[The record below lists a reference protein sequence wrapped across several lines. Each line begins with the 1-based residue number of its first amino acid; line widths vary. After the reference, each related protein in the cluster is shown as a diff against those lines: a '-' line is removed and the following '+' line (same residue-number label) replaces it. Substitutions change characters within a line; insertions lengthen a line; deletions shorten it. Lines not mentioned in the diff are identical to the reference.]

1 MKKKIYPMLF
11 VAALSLSACTE
22 VLEPNVDYGGNTFI
36 NDYSALVDAVNNLN
50 KTLQERFDALNQLLK
65 SNMVDIKL
73 AIDSNTGAI
82 KVLSEKTEQ
91 GLKDVNTS
99 IFNGFTTL
107 SGKIDEQG
115 KSIVVAMNNNG
126 ELLRLQIDETGKLLS
141 TSLLNSTDAIVKAI
155 NDQTKSLEERFAI
168 LDASLKAGFTD
179 VKVSVDKNTGAIT
192 LLDKNTNASLEKI
205 NGSLTN
211 GFKLLKE
218 QISTTGN
225 DVIYALDNN
234 GNLLRVELGKQQEA
248 LSATIVGQT
257 TKLIAA
263 INDQTST
270 LDKRIEALSTVVE
283 TGLKNVVISVDKNT
297 GAITLLDKNTQAS
310 LNGIN
315 VSLGKIDGTLI
326 SGFQAI
332 KTEISDTG
340 GKIITALN
348 SNGNLLRLELDKQQK
363 LLSATIVTQTDKLAQ
378 AINDQTASLSSR
390 FEALTTAL
398 STGLADIKVEIDKNT
413 GAIKTLDIHTQASLG
428 TLNTTILNGFKKLNE
443 TVDNKGKKIVTAIG
457 TQTAA
462 IGTQTEAI
470 KKQGELLRM
479 TITTSGKLIAAE
491 IVGSINTLN
500 FILASQNVLLSS
512 KLDAIN
518 TTIFSG
524 LAKVTAQESN
534 INKTLD
540 LRLTAIDTQLKG
552 TNTELQNANAQLK
565 TLNTTLKTLNGNL
578 VSGFTTVENS
588 INKMSGELSVK
599 LADNKTAIV
608 NMEGS
613 MKDNL
618 KSLKDAVDKQGGD
631 IVTAIDKNGVVV
643 AAAIDN
649 NGKVISEAIT
659 TQGGE
664 IKGAINNN
672 TEQIGLKIVGV
683 VDAIT
688 KQTADLNQAIKDGTA
703 SVVASNGELKTA
715 IEKAIKSLENKQD
728 ANAKTQIDLL
738 KKMLADNGI
747 YKNPG
752 DNSSIYVDPRL
763 WAAIQY
769 TDLGGVIA
777 NMLTVA
783 EEPSLT
789 YSAAYAIRNNELE
802 NVATMVWAE
811 KIGKG
816 SATLAAGTLQPMDLA
831 NGKQVIRVTKVI
843 SSITYRFTSRSTSF
857 DRKIVKINYIDS
869 EGKLAITPNSMD
881 VTKTFKTYNNGIIT
895 SLVKCNIYLE
905 PNGTVTSIPEYTWP
919 E

>member
-65 SNMVDIKL
+65 GNMVDIKL

-205 NGSLTN
+205 NGSLTD

-270 LDKRIEALSTVVE
+270 LDKRIKALSTVVE
-283 TGLKNVVISVDKNT
+283 TGLKNVVVSVDKNT
-297 GAITLLDKNTQAS
+297 GAITLLDTNTQVS

-315 VSLGKIDGTLI
+315 MSLGKIDGTLI

-332 KTEISDTG
+332 KTEISTTG
-340 GKIITALN
+340 GNIITALDK
-348 SNGNLLRLELDKQQK
+348 NGNLLRLELDKQQK
-363 LLSATIVTQTDKLAQ
+363 LLSATIVTQTNKLAK

-390 FEALTTAL
+390 FKALTFAL
-398 STGLADIKVEIDKNT
+398 STGLAGIMVEINKNT
-413 GAIKTLDIHTQASLG
+413 GAIKTLDTHTQASLG
-428 TLNTTILNGFKKLNE
+428 TLNTTILNGFNKLNE
-443 TVDNKGKKIVTAIG
+443 TVDDKGNKIVTAIG
-457 TQTAA
+457 TQTDA

-470 KKQGELLRM
+470 KKQGKLLRM
-479 TITTSGKLIAAE
+479 TITKSGKLIAAE
-491 IVGSINTLN
+491 IVGSIDTLN
-500 FILASQNVLLSS
+500 ATLASQNTLLES
-512 KLDAIN
+512 KLNAIN
-518 TTIFSG
+518 TAISSG
-524 LAKVTAQESN
+524 LAKVTAEERR
-534 INKTLD
+534 IGRTL
-540 LRLTAIDTQLKG
+540 LFGLTAINIQLQG

-565 TLNTTLKTLNGNL
+565 TLNTTLKKLNKNL
-578 VSGFTTVENS
+578 VSGFKTVANS
-588 INKMSGELSVK
+588 INNMSGELSVK
-599 LADNKTAIV
+599 LADNTTAIV

-613 MKDNL
+613 MKNNL
-618 KSLKDAVDKQGGD
+618 KSLKDAVNKQGGD
-631 IVTAIDKNGVVV
+631 IVTAIGKNGEVVV
-643 AAAIDN
+643 AAIDK
-649 NGKVISEAIT
+649 NGNVISTAI
-659 TQGGE
+659 
-664 IKGAINNN
+664 A
-672 TEQIGLKIVGV
+672 GV

-688 KQTADLNQAIKDGTA
+688 KQTADLNKAITDGTA

-747 YKNPG
+747 YKIPD
-752 DNSSIYVDPRL
+752 DNSSIYVDPSL
-763 WAAIQY
+763 WNVIY
-769 TDLGGVIA
+769 YSDLRNVIA
-777 NMLTVA
+777 KMLTVA
-783 EEPSLT
+783 EEPSFNF
-789 YSAAYAIRNNELE
+789 SAAYAIRDNEW
-802 NVATMVWAE
+802 NYVATSVWGE
-811 KIGKG
+811 KIGNG
-816 SATLAAGTLQPMDLA
+816 PATLAAGTLQPMDLA
-831 NGKQVIRVTKVI
+831 NGKQVIRVAKVI
-843 SSITYRFTSRSTSF
+843 SSITCRFTSLS
-857 DRKIVKINYIDS
+857 DKKIVRINYIDS
-869 EGKLAITPNSMD
+869 EGKLGMD
-881 VTKTFKTYNNGIIT
+881 SYDMEVTKKFYTYDNGIIT
-895 SLVKCNIYLE
+895 PVVKCNIYLE
-905 PNGTVTSIPEYTWP
+905 PNATVTSMPEYTWP

>member
-65 SNMVDIKL
+65 GNMVDIKL

-205 NGSLTN
+205 NGSLTD

-270 LDKRIEALSTVVE
+270 LGKRIEALSTVVE
-283 TGLKNVVISVDKNT
+283 TGLKNVVVSVDKNT
-297 GAITLLDKNTQAS
+297 GAITLLDTNTQVS

-315 VSLGKIDGTLI
+315 MSLGKIDGTLI

-332 KTEISDTG
+332 KTEISTTG
-340 GKIITALN
+340 GNIITALDK
-348 SNGNLLRLELDKQQK
+348 NGNLLRLELDKQQK
-363 LLSATIVTQTDKLAQ
+363 LLSATIVTQTNKLAK

-390 FEALTTAL
+390 FKALTLAL
-398 STGLADIKVEIDKNT
+398 STGLVGIMLEIDKNT
-413 GAIKTLDIHTQASLG
+413 GAIKTLDTHTQASLG
-428 TLNTTILNGFKKLNE
+428 TLNTTILNGFNKLNE
-443 TVDNKGKKIVTAIG
+443 TVDDKGNKIVTAIG
-457 TQTAA
+457 TQTDA

-470 KKQGELLRM
+470 KKQGKLLRM
-479 TITTSGKLIAAE
+479 TITKSGKLIAAE
-491 IVGSINTLN
+491 IVGSIDTLN
-500 FILASQNVLLSS
+500 ATLESQNALLES

-518 TTIFSG
+518 TAISSG
-524 LAKVTAQESN
+524 LAKVTAQERR
-534 INKTLD
+534 INRTLD
-540 LRLTAIDTQLKG
+540 LRLTAIDTQLQG

-565 TLNTTLKTLNGNL
+565 KLNTTLKKLNKNL
-578 VSGFTTVENS
+578 VSGFKTVANS

-599 LADNKTAIV
+599 LADNTTAIV

-613 MKDNL
+613 MKNNL

-631 IVTAIDKNGVVV
+631 IVTAIDRNGKVVV
-643 AAAIDN
+643 AAIDK
-649 NGKVISEAIT
+649 NGNVISTAI
-659 TQGGE
+659 G
-664 IKGAINNN
+664 
-672 TEQIGLKIVGV
+672 GV

-688 KQTADLNQAIKDGTA
+688 KQTADLNKAITDGTA

-728 ANAKTQIDLL
+728 ANAKMQIELL

-747 YKNPG
+747 YKNPD

-763 WAAIQY
+763 WEAIKY
-769 TDLGGVIA
+769 TDLHNVIY

-789 YSAAYAIRNNELE
+789 YSAEYAIRDNELA
-802 NVATMVWAE
+802 NVSTEIWAE
-811 KIGKG
+811 KTGIGP
-816 SATLAAGTLQPMDLA
+816 ATLLAAGTLQPMDLA
-831 NGKQVIRVTKVI
+831 NGKQVIRVAKVI
-843 SSITYRFTSRSTSF
+843 PYITYRFTSF
-857 DRKIVKINYIDS
+857 DKKIVRINYIDS
-869 EGKLAITPNSMD
+869 EGKLAMTPYSKD
-881 VTKTFKTYNNGIIT
+881 VTNTFYTYDNGIIT

-905 PNGTVTSIPEYTWP
+905 PNATVTSIPEYTWP

>member
-270 LDKRIEALSTVVE
+270 LDKRIKALSTVVE
-283 TGLKNVVISVDKNT
+283 TGLKNVVVSVDKNT
-297 GAITLLDKNTQAS
+297 GAITLLDKNTQVS

-315 VSLGKIDGTLI
+315 MSLGKIDGTLI

-332 KTEISDTG
+332 KTEISTTG
-340 GKIITALN
+340 GNIVTALDK
-348 SNGNLLRLELDKQQK
+348 NGNLLRLELDKQQK
-363 LLSATIVTQTDKLAQ
+363 LLSATIVTQTNKLAK

-390 FEALTTAL
+390 FKALTIAL
-398 STGLADIKVEIDKNT
+398 STGLVGIMLEIDKNT
-413 GAIKTLDIHTQASLG
+413 GAIKTLDTNTQASLG
-428 TLNTTILNGFKKLNE
+428 TLNTTILNGFNKLNE
-443 TVDNKGKKIVTAIG
+443 TVDDKGNKIVTAIG
-457 TQTAA
+457 TQTDA

-470 KKQGELLRM
+470 KKQGKLLRM
-479 TITTSGKLIAAE
+479 TITKSGKLIAAE
-491 IVGSINTLN
+491 IVGSIDTLN
-500 FILASQNVLLSS
+500 ATLASQNTLLES
-512 KLDAIN
+512 KLNAIN
-518 TTIFSG
+518 TAISSG
-524 LAKVTAQESN
+524 LAKVTAEERR
-534 INKTLD
+534 IGRTL
-540 LRLTAIDTQLKG
+540 LFGLTAINIQLQG
-552 TNTELQNANAQLK
+552 TNTELQNTNAQLK
-565 TLNTTLKTLNGNL
+565 TLNTTLKKLNKNL
-578 VSGFTTVENS
+578 VSGFKTVANS
-588 INKMSGELSVK
+588 INNMSGELSVK
-599 LADNKTAIV
+599 LADNTTAIV

-613 MKDNL
+613 MKNNL

-631 IVTAIDKNGVVV
+631 IVTAIGKNGEVVV
-643 AAAIDN
+643 AAIDK
-649 NGKVISEAIT
+649 NGDVISTAI
-659 TQGGE
+659 G
-664 IKGAINNN
+664 
-672 TEQIGLKIVGV
+672 GV

-688 KQTADLNQAIKDGTA
+688 KQTADLNKAITDGTA
-703 SVVASNGELKTA
+703 SVVASNGKLKTA
-715 IEKAIKSLENKQD
+715 IEDAIKSLENKQD

-747 YKNPG
+747 YKIPG

-763 WAAIQY
+763 WEAIQY

-777 NMLTVA
+777 NMLAVA
-783 EEPSLT
+783 EEPSLY
-789 YSAAYAIRNNELE
+789 YSAAYAIRDNELE
-802 NVATMVWAE
+802 NVSTMITFE
-811 KIGKG
+811 KTGNDP
-816 SATLAAGTLQPMDLA
+816 ATLAAGTLQPMDLA

-843 SSITYRFTSRSTSF
+843 PYITYRFTSS
-857 DRKIVKINYIDS
+857 DKKIVRINYIDS
-869 EGKLAITPNSMD
+869 DGKLAMD
-881 VTKTFKTYNNGIIT
+881 SYDTEVTKTFVTYANGIIT
-895 SLVKCNIYLE
+895 PVVKCNIYLE
-905 PNGTVTSIPEYTWP
+905 PNATVTSIPDYTWP

>member
-205 NGSLTN
+205 NGSLTD

-270 LDKRIEALSTVVE
+270 LDKRIKALSTVVE
-283 TGLKNVVISVDKNT
+283 TGLKNVMVSVDKNT
-297 GAITLLDKNTQAS
+297 GAITLLDKNTQVS

-315 VSLGKIDGTLI
+315 MSLGKIDGTLI

-332 KTEISDTG
+332 KTEISTTG
-340 GKIITALN
+340 GNIITALDK
-348 SNGNLLRLELDKQQK
+348 NGNLLRLELDKQQK
-363 LLSATIVTQTDKLAQ
+363 LLSATIVTQTNKLAK

-390 FEALTTAL
+390 FKALTIAL
-398 STGLADIKVEIDKNT
+398 STGLVGIMLEIDKNT
-413 GAIKTLDIHTQASLG
+413 GAIKTLDTNTQASLG
-428 TLNTTILNGFKKLNE
+428 TLNTTILNGFNKLNE
-443 TVDNKGKKIVTAIG
+443 TVDNKGNKIVTAIG
-457 TQTAA
+457 TQTDA

-470 KKQGELLRM
+470 KKQGKLLRM
-479 TITTSGKLIAAE
+479 TITKSGKLIAAE
-491 IVGSINTLN
+491 IVGSIDTLN
-500 FILASQNVLLSS
+500 ATLESQNALLES

-518 TTIFSG
+518 TAISSG
-524 LAKVTAQESN
+524 LAKVTAQERR
-534 INKTLD
+534 INRTLD

-565 TLNTTLKTLNGNL
+565 TLNTTLKKLNKNL
-578 VSGFTTVENS
+578 VSGFKTVANS

-599 LADNKTAIV
+599 LADNTNAIV

-613 MKDNL
+613 MKNNL

-631 IVTAIDKNGVVV
+631 IVTAIDKNGKVVV
-643 AAAIDN
+643 AAIDK
-649 NGKVISEAIT
+649 NGNVISTAI
-659 TQGGE
+659 
-664 IKGAINNN
+664 A
-672 TEQIGLKIVGV
+672 GV

-688 KQTADLNQAIKDGTA
+688 KQTADLNKAIKDGTA

-728 ANAKTQIDLL
+728 ANAKEQIELL

-747 YKNPG
+747 YKNPD
-752 DNSSIYVDPRL
+752 DNSSIYVDPSL
-763 WAAIQY
+763 WNLIY
-769 TDLGGVIA
+769 YSDLHNVIDK
-777 NMLTVA
+777 MLTVA

-789 YSAAYAIRNNELE
+789 YSAEYAIRDNELA
-802 NVATMVWAE
+802 NVSTEIWAE
-811 KIGKG
+811 KIGIG
-816 SATLAAGTLQPMDLA
+816 PATLAAGTLQPMDLA

-843 SSITYRFTSRSTSF
+843 SNITYRFTSF
-857 DRKIVKINYIDS
+857 DKKIVRINYIDS
-869 EGKLAITPNSMD
+869 EGKLAMTPYSMD
-881 VTKTFKTYNNGIIT
+881 VTNTFYTYDNGIIT

-905 PNGTVTSIPEYTWP
+905 PNATVTSIPEYTWP

>member
-65 SNMVDIKL
+65 GNMVDIKL

-205 NGSLTN
+205 NGSLTD

-270 LDKRIEALSTVVE
+270 LDKRIKALSTVVE
-283 TGLKNVVISVDKNT
+283 TGLKNVVVSVDKNT
-297 GAITLLDKNTQAS
+297 GAITLLDTNTQVS

-315 VSLGKIDGTLI
+315 MSLGKIDGTLI

-332 KTEISDTG
+332 KTEISTTG
-340 GKIITALN
+340 GNIITALDK
-348 SNGNLLRLELDKQQK
+348 NGNLLRLELDKQQK
-363 LLSATIVTQTDKLAQ
+363 LLSATIVTQTNKLAK

-390 FEALTTAL
+390 FKALTFAL
-398 STGLADIKVEIDKNT
+398 STGLVGIMLEIDKNT
-413 GAIKTLDIHTQASLG
+413 GAIKTLDTHTQASLG
-428 TLNTTILNGFKKLNE
+428 TLNTTILNGFNKLNE
-443 TVDNKGKKIVTAIG
+443 TVDDKGNKIVTAIG
-457 TQTAA
+457 TQTDA

-470 KKQGELLRM
+470 KKQGKLLRM
-479 TITTSGKLIAAE
+479 TITKSGKLIATE
-491 IVGSINTLN
+491 IVGSIDTLN
-500 FILASQNVLLSS
+500 ATLASQNTLLES
-512 KLDAIN
+512 KLNAIN
-518 TTIFSG
+518 TAISSG
-524 LAKVTAQESN
+524 LAKVTAEERR
-534 INKTLD
+534 IGRTL
-540 LRLTAIDTQLKG
+540 LFGLTAINIQLQG
-552 TNTELQNANAQLK
+552 TNTELQNTNAQLK
-565 TLNTTLKTLNGNL
+565 TLNTTLKKLNKNL
-578 VSGFTTVENS
+578 VSGFKTVANS
-588 INKMSGELSVK
+588 INNMSGELSVK
-599 LADNKTAIV
+599 LADNTTAIV

-613 MKDNL
+613 MKNNL

-631 IVTAIDKNGVVV
+631 IVTAIGKNGEVVV
-643 AAAIDN
+643 AAIDK
-649 NGKVISEAIT
+649 NGNVISTAI
-659 TQGGE
+659 
-664 IKGAINNN
+664 A
-672 TEQIGLKIVGV
+672 GV
-683 VDAIT
+683 VNAIT
-688 KQTADLNQAIKDGTA
+688 KQTADLNKAITDGTA

-715 IEKAIKSLENKQD
+715 IVNAIKSLENKQD

-747 YKNPG
+747 YKIPG
-752 DNSSIYVDPRL
+752 DNSSIYVDPSL
-763 WAAIQY
+763 WNVIY
-769 TDLGGVIA
+769 HTDLRNVIA
-777 NMLTVA
+777 KMLTGA

-789 YSAAYAIRNNELE
+789 YSAAYAIRDNEWE
-802 NVATMVWAE
+802 NVSTMVWAE
-811 KIGKG
+811 KIGNG
-816 SATLAAGTLQPMDLA
+816 PATLAAGTLQPMDLA

-843 SSITYRFTSRSTSF
+843 PYITYRFTSS
-857 DRKIVKINYIDS
+857 DKKIKRINYIDS
-869 EGKLAITPNSMD
+869 NGKSVAISDSKD
-881 VTKTFKTYNNGIIT
+881 VRMTFYTYANGIIT

-905 PNGTVTSIPEYTWP
+905 PNATVTSMPEDTWP

>member
-65 SNMVDIKL
+65 GNMVDIKL

-205 NGSLTN
+205 NGSLTD

-270 LDKRIEALSTVVE
+270 LGKRIEALSTVVE
-283 TGLKNVVISVDKNT
+283 TGLKNVVVSVDKNT
-297 GAITLLDKNTQAS
+297 GAITLLDTNTQVS

-315 VSLGKIDGTLI
+315 MSLGKIDGTLI

-332 KTEISDTG
+332 KTEISTTG
-340 GKIITALN
+340 GNIITALDK
-348 SNGNLLRLELDKQQK
+348 NGNLLRLELDKQQK
-363 LLSATIVTQTDKLAQ
+363 LLSATIVTQTNKLAK

-390 FEALTTAL
+390 FKALTFAL
-398 STGLADIKVEIDKNT
+398 STGLAGIMVEINKNT
-413 GAIKTLDIHTQASLG
+413 GAIKTLDTHTQASLG
-428 TLNTTILNGFKKLNE
+428 TLNTTILNGFNKLNE
-443 TVDNKGKKIVTAIG
+443 TVDDKGNKIVTAIG
-457 TQTAA
+457 TQTDA

-470 KKQGELLRM
+470 KKQGKLLRM
-479 TITTSGKLIAAE
+479 TITKSGKLIAAE
-491 IVGSINTLN
+491 IVGSIDTLN
-500 FILASQNVLLSS
+500 ATLASQNTLLES

-518 TTIFSG
+518 TAISSG
-524 LAKVTAQESN
+524 LAKVTAQERR
-534 INKTLD
+534 INRTLD
-540 LRLTAIDTQLKG
+540 LRLTAIDTQLQG
-552 TNTELQNANAQLK
+552 TNTELQNANTQLK
-565 TLNTTLKTLNGNL
+565 TLNTTLKKLNKNL
-578 VSGFTTVENS
+578 VSGFKTVANS
-588 INKMSGELSVK
+588 INNMSGELSVK
-599 LADNKTAIV
+599 LADNTNAIV

-631 IVTAIDKNGVVV
+631 IVTAIGKNGEVVV
-643 AAAIDN
+643 AAIDK
-649 NGKVISEAIT
+649 NGNVISTAI
-659 TQGGE
+659 G
-664 IKGAINNN
+664 
-672 TEQIGLKIVGV
+672 GV

-688 KQTADLNQAIKDGTA
+688 KQTADLNKAITDGTA
-703 SVVASNGELKTA
+703 SVVASNGKLKTA
-715 IEKAIKSLENKQD
+715 IEDAIKSLENKQD

-738 KKMLADNGI
+738 KKMLADSGI
-747 YKNPG
+747 YKIPG

-763 WAAIQY
+763 WEAIQY

-783 EEPSLT
+783 EEPSLY
-789 YSAAYAIRNNELE
+789 YSAAYAIRDNELE
-802 NVATMVWAE
+802 NVSTMITFE
-811 KIGKG
+811 KIGNG
-816 SATLAAGTLQPMDLA
+816 PATLAAGTLQPMDLA

-843 SSITYRFTSRSTSF
+843 PYIAYRFTSS
-857 DRKIVKINYIDS
+857 DKKIVRINYIDS
-869 EGKLAITPNSMD
+869 NGKLAMEPD
-881 VTKTFKTYNNGIIT
+881 AKEVTKTFVTYANGIIT
-895 SLVKCNIYLE
+895 PVVKCNIYLE
-905 PNGTVTSIPEYTWP
+905 PNATVTSIPDYTWP

>member
-65 SNMVDIKL
+65 GNMVDIKL

-205 NGSLTN
+205 NGSLTD

-270 LDKRIEALSTVVE
+270 LDKRIKALSTVVE
-283 TGLKNVVISVDKNT
+283 TGLKNVVVSVDKNT
-297 GAITLLDKNTQAS
+297 GAITLLDTNTQVS

-315 VSLGKIDGTLI
+315 MSLGKIDGTLI

-332 KTEISDTG
+332 KTEISTTG
-340 GKIITALN
+340 GNIITALDK
-348 SNGNLLRLELDKQQK
+348 NGNLLRLELDKQQK
-363 LLSATIVTQTDKLAQ
+363 LLSATIVTQTNKLAK

-390 FEALTTAL
+390 FKALTLAL
-398 STGLADIKVEIDKNT
+398 STGLVGIMVEINKNT
-413 GAIKTLDIHTQASLG
+413 GAIKTLDTHTQASLG
-428 TLNTTILNGFKKLNE
+428 TLNTTILNGFNKLNE
-443 TVDNKGKKIVTAIG
+443 TVDDKGNKIVTAIG
-457 TQTAA
+457 TQTDA

-470 KKQGELLRM
+470 KKQGKLLRM
-479 TITTSGKLIAAE
+479 TITKSGKLIAAE
-491 IVGSINTLN
+491 IVGSIDTLN
-500 FILASQNVLLSS
+500 ATLESQNALLES

-518 TTIFSG
+518 TAISSG
-524 LAKVTAQESN
+524 LAKVTAQERR
-534 INKTLD
+534 INRTLD
-540 LRLTAIDTQLKG
+540 LRLTAIDTQLQG
-552 TNTELQNANAQLK
+552 TNTELQNANVQLK
-565 TLNTTLKTLNGNL
+565 TLNTTLKKLNKNL
-578 VSGFTTVENS
+578 VSGFKTVKNS

-599 LADNKTAIV
+599 LADNTTAIV

-613 MKDNL
+613 MKNNL
-618 KSLKDAVDKQGGD
+618 KSLKDAIDKQGGD
-631 IVTAIDKNGVVV
+631 IVTAIDKNGKVVV
-643 AAAIDN
+643 AAIDK
-649 NGKVISEAIT
+649 NGNVISTAI
-659 TQGGE
+659 G
-664 IKGAINNN
+664 
-672 TEQIGLKIVGV
+672 GV

-688 KQTADLNQAIKDGTA
+688 KQTADLNKAITDGTA

-715 IEKAIKSLENKQD
+715 IEKAIKSLESKQD

-747 YKNPG
+747 YKNPD
-752 DNSSIYVDPRL
+752 DNSSIYVDPSL
-763 WAAIQY
+763 WNVIY
-769 TDLGGVIA
+769 YSDDLRNVIA
-777 NMLTVA
+777 KMLTVA

-789 YSAAYAIRNNELE
+789 YSAAYAVRDNELE
-802 NVATMVWAE
+802 NVSTMVWAE
-811 KIGKG
+811 KIENGP
-816 SATLAAGTLQPMDLA
+816 ATLAAGTLQPMDLA

-843 SSITYRFTSRSTSF
+843 SYIRYRFTSF
-857 DRKIVKINYIDS
+857 DKNIVRINYIDS
-869 EGKLAITPNSMD
+869 RGKLGATTSSTSVSMP
-881 VTKTFKTYNNGIIT
+881 FSTYANGIIT

-905 PNGTVTSIPEYTWP
+905 PNATVTIMPQYTWP

>member
-205 NGSLTN
+205 NGSLTD

-270 LDKRIEALSTVVE
+270 LDKRIKALSTVVE
-283 TGLKNVVISVDKNT
+283 TGLKNVVVSVDKNT
-297 GAITLLDKNTQAS
+297 GAITLLDTNTQVS

-315 VSLGKIDGTLI
+315 MSLGKIDGTLI

-332 KTEISDTG
+332 KTEISTTG
-340 GKIITALN
+340 GNIITALDK
-348 SNGNLLRLELDKQQK
+348 NGNLLRLELDKQQK
-363 LLSATIVTQTDKLAQ
+363 LLSATIVTQTNKLAK

-390 FEALTTAL
+390 FKALTIAL
-398 STGLADIKVEIDKNT
+398 STGLVGIMLEIDKNT
-413 GAIKTLDIHTQASLG
+413 GAIKTLDTHTQASLG
-428 TLNTTILNGFKKLNE
+428 TLNTTILNGFNKLNE
-443 TVDNKGKKIVTAIG
+443 TVDDKGNKIVTAIG
-457 TQTAA
+457 TQTDA

-470 KKQGELLRM
+470 KKQGKLLRM
-479 TITTSGKLIAAE
+479 TITKSGKLIAAE
-491 IVGSINTLN
+491 IVGSIDTLN
-500 FILASQNVLLSS
+500 ATLASQNTLLES
-512 KLDAIN
+512 KLNAIN
-518 TTIFSG
+518 TAISSG
-524 LAKVTAQESN
+524 LAKVTAEERR
-534 INKTLD
+534 IGRTL
-540 LRLTAIDTQLKG
+540 LFGLTAINIQLKG
-552 TNTELQNANAQLK
+552 TNTELQNTNAQLK
-565 TLNTTLKTLNGNL
+565 TLNNTLKKLNKNL
-578 VSGFTTVENS
+578 VSGFKTVANS
-588 INKMSGELSVK
+588 INNMSGELSVK
-599 LADNKTAIV
+599 LADNTNAIV

-631 IVTAIDKNGVVV
+631 IVTAIDKNGKVVV
-643 AAAIDN
+643 AAIDK
-649 NGKVISEAIT
+649 NGNVISTAI
-659 TQGGE
+659 
-664 IKGAINNN
+664 A
-672 TEQIGLKIVGV
+672 GV

-688 KQTADLNQAIKDGTA
+688 KQTADLNKAITDGTA
-703 SVVASNGELKTA
+703 SVVASNGKLKTA
-715 IEKAIKSLENKQD
+715 IEDAIKSLENKQD

-747 YKNPG
+747 YKNPD

-763 WAAIQY
+763 WDVIY
-769 TDLGGVIA
+769 HTDLGNIIA
-777 NMLTVA
+777 KMLTIA

-789 YSAAYAIRNNELE
+789 YSAEYAIRDNEWE
-802 NVATMVWAE
+802 NASTMVWAE
-811 KIGKG
+811 KTGNG
-816 SATLAAGTLQPMDLA
+816 PATLAAGSLQPMDLA

-843 SSITYRFTSRSTSF
+843 PYITYRFTSS
-857 DRKIVKINYIDS
+857 DKKIVRINYIDS
-869 EGKLAITPNSMD
+869 NGKLGVTYDSKD
-881 VTKTFKTYNNGIIT
+881 VTKTFITYNDGIIT

-905 PNGTVTSIPEYTWP
+905 PNATVTSMPEDTWP

>member
-205 NGSLTN
+205 NGSLTD

-270 LDKRIEALSTVVE
+270 LDKRIKALSTVVE
-283 TGLKNVVISVDKNT
+283 TGLKNVMVSVDKNT
-297 GAITLLDKNTQAS
+297 GAITLLDKNTQVS

-315 VSLGKIDGTLI
+315 MSLGKIDGTLI

-332 KTEISDTG
+332 KTEISTTG
-340 GKIITALN
+340 GNIITALDK
-348 SNGNLLRLELDKQQK
+348 NGNLLRLELDKQQK
-363 LLSATIVTQTDKLAQ
+363 LLSATIVTQTNKLAK

-390 FEALTTAL
+390 FKALTIAL
-398 STGLADIKVEIDKNT
+398 STGLVGIMLEIDKNT
-413 GAIKTLDIHTQASLG
+413 GAIKTLDTNTQASLG
-428 TLNTTILNGFKKLNE
+428 TLNTTILNGFNKLNE
-443 TVDNKGKKIVTAIG
+443 TVDNKGNKIVTAIG
-457 TQTAA
+457 TQTDA

-470 KKQGELLRM
+470 KKQGKLLRM
-479 TITTSGKLIAAE
+479 TITKSGKLIAAE
-491 IVGSINTLN
+491 IVGSIDTLN
-500 FILASQNVLLSS
+500 ATLESQNALLES

-518 TTIFSG
+518 TAISSG
-524 LAKVTAQESN
+524 LAKVTAQERR
-534 INKTLD
+534 INRTLD

-565 TLNTTLKTLNGNL
+565 TLNTTLKKLNKNL
-578 VSGFTTVENS
+578 VSGFKTVANS

-599 LADNKTAIV
+599 LADNTNAIV

-631 IVTAIDKNGVVV
+631 IVTAIDKNGKVVV
-643 AAAIDN
+643 AAIDK
-649 NGKVISEAIT
+649 NGNVISTAI
-659 TQGGE
+659 
-664 IKGAINNN
+664 A
-672 TEQIGLKIVGV
+672 GV

-688 KQTADLNQAIKDGTA
+688 KQTADLNKAIKDGTA

-728 ANAKTQIDLL
+728 ANAKEQIELL

-747 YKNPG
+747 YKNPD
-752 DNSSIYVDPRL
+752 DNSSIYVDPSL
-763 WAAIQY
+763 WNLIY
-769 TDLGGVIA
+769 YSDLHNVIDK
-777 NMLTVA
+777 MLTVA

-789 YSAAYAIRNNELE
+789 YSAEYAIRDNELA
-802 NVATMVWAE
+802 NVSTEIWAE
-811 KIGKG
+811 KIGIG
-816 SATLAAGTLQPMDLA
+816 PATLAAGTLQPMDLA

-843 SSITYRFTSRSTSF
+843 SNITYRFTSF
-857 DRKIVKINYIDS
+857 DKKIVRINYIDS
-869 EGKLAITPNSMD
+869 EGKLAMTPYSMD
-881 VTKTFKTYNNGIIT
+881 VTNTFYTYDNGIIT

-905 PNGTVTSIPEYTWP
+905 PNATVTSIPEYTWP

>member
-82 KVLSEKTEQ
+82 KILSEKTEQ

-205 NGSLTN
+205 NGSLTD

-270 LDKRIEALSTVVE
+270 LDKRIKALSTVVE
-283 TGLKNVVISVDKNT
+283 TGLKNVVVSVDKNT
-297 GAITLLDKNTQAS
+297 GAITLLDTNTQVS

-315 VSLGKIDGTLI
+315 MSLGKIDGTLI

-332 KTEISDTG
+332 KTEISTTG
-340 GKIITALN
+340 GNIVTALDK
-348 SNGNLLRLELDKQQK
+348 NGNLLRLELDKQQK
-363 LLSATIVTQTDKLAQ
+363 LLSATIVTQTDKLAK

-413 GAIKTLDIHTQASLG
+413 GAIKTLDTNTQASLG
-428 TLNTTILNGFKKLNE
+428 TLNTTILNGFNKLNE
-443 TVDNKGKKIVTAIG
+443 TVDDKGNKIVTAIG
-457 TQTAA
+457 TQTDA

-470 KKQGELLRM
+470 KKQGKLLRM
-479 TITTSGKLIAAE
+479 TITKSGKLIATE

-500 FILASQNVLLSS
+500 ATLASQNALLES

-518 TTIFSG
+518 TAISSG
-524 LAKVTAQESN
+524 LAKVTAEERR
-534 INKTLD
+534 IGRTL
-540 LRLTAIDTQLKG
+540 LFGLTAINIQLKG

-565 TLNTTLKTLNGNL
+565 TLNTTLKDLNKNL
-578 VSGFTTVENS
+578 VSGFKTVGNS

-599 LADNKTAIV
+599 LADNTTAIV

-613 MKDNL
+613 MKNNL

-631 IVTAIDKNGVVV
+631 IVTAIDKNGKVV
-643 AAAIDN
+643 AAAIDK
-649 NGKVISEAIT
+649 NGNVISTAI
-659 TQGGE
+659 
-664 IKGAINNN
+664 A
-672 TEQIGLKIVGV
+672 GV

-688 KQTADLNQAIKDGTA
+688 KQTADLNKAITDGTA

-715 IEKAIKSLENKQD
+715 IVDAIKSLENKQD
-728 ANAKTQIDLL
+728 ANAKEQIELL

-747 YKNPG
+747 YKNPD

-763 WAAIQY
+763 WQVIQN
-769 TDLGGVIA
+769 TDLHNVIA
-777 NMLTVA
+777 KMLTLA

-789 YSAAYAIRNNELE
+789 YSAAYAVRDNELE
-802 NVATMVWAE
+802 NVSIMVWAE
-811 KIGKG
+811 KIENGP
-816 SATLAAGTLQPMDLA
+816 ATLAAGTLQPMDLA

-843 SSITYRFTSRSTSF
+843 SYIRYRFISF
-857 DRKIVKINYIDS
+857 DKNIERINYIDS
-869 EGKLAITPNSMD
+869 RGKLGATTSSTSVSMP
-881 VTKTFKTYNNGIIT
+881 FYTYANGIIT

-905 PNGTVTSIPEYTWP
+905 PNATVTSIPDYTWP

>member
-65 SNMVDIKL
+65 GNMVDIKL

-205 NGSLTN
+205 NGSLTD

-270 LDKRIEALSTVVE
+270 LGKRIEALSTVVE
-283 TGLKNVVISVDKNT
+283 TGLKNVVVSVDKNT
-297 GAITLLDKNTQAS
+297 GAITLLDTNTQVS

-315 VSLGKIDGTLI
+315 MSLGKIDGTLI

-332 KTEISDTG
+332 KTEISTTG
-340 GKIITALN
+340 GNIITALDK
-348 SNGNLLRLELDKQQK
+348 NGNLLRLELDKQQK
-363 LLSATIVTQTDKLAQ
+363 LLSATIVTQTNKLAK

-390 FEALTTAL
+390 FKALTLAL
-398 STGLADIKVEIDKNT
+398 STGLVGIMVEINKNT
-413 GAIKTLDIHTQASLG
+413 GAIKTLDTHTQASLG
-428 TLNTTILNGFKKLNE
+428 TLNTTILNGFNKLNE
-443 TVDNKGKKIVTAIG
+443 TVDDKGNKIVTAIG
-457 TQTAA
+457 TQTDA

-470 KKQGELLRM
+470 KKQGKLLRM
-479 TITTSGKLIAAE
+479 TITKSGKLIAAE
-491 IVGSINTLN
+491 IVGSIDTLN
-500 FILASQNVLLSS
+500 ATLESQNALLES
-512 KLDAIN
+512 KLEAIN
-518 TTIFSG
+518 TAISSG
-524 LAKVTAQESN
+524 LAKVTAQERR
-534 INKTLD
+534 INRTLD
-540 LRLTAIDTQLKG
+540 LRLTAIDTQLQG

-565 TLNTTLKTLNGNL
+565 KLNTTLKKLNKNL
-578 VSGFTTVENS
+578 VSGFKTVANS

-599 LADNKTAIV
+599 LADNTTAIV

-613 MKDNL
+613 MKNNL

-631 IVTAIDKNGVVV
+631 IVTAIDKNGNVVV
-643 AAAIDN
+643 AAIDK
-649 NGKVISEAIT
+649 NGNVISTAI
-659 TQGGE
+659 G
-664 IKGAINNN
+664 
-672 TEQIGLKIVGV
+672 GV

-688 KQTADLNQAIKDGTA
+688 KQTADLNKAIKDGTA

-747 YKNPG
+747 YKNPD

-763 WAAIQY
+763 WEAIKY
-769 TDLGGVIA
+769 TDLHNVIY

-789 YSAAYAIRNNELE
+789 YSAEYAIRDNELA
-802 NVATMVWAE
+802 NVSTEIWAE
-811 KIGKG
+811 KTGIGP
-816 SATLAAGTLQPMDLA
+816 ATLLAAGTLQPMDLA
-831 NGKQVIRVTKVI
+831 NGKQVIRVAKVI
-843 SSITYRFTSRSTSF
+843 PYITYRFTSF
-857 DRKIVKINYIDS
+857 DKKIVRINYIDS
-869 EGKLAITPNSMD
+869 EGKLAMTPYSKD
-881 VTKTFKTYNNGIIT
+881 VTNTFYTYDNGIIT

-905 PNGTVTSIPEYTWP
+905 PNATVTSIPEYTWP

>member
-205 NGSLTN
+205 NGSLTD

-270 LDKRIEALSTVVE
+270 LDKRIKALSTVVE
-283 TGLKNVVISVDKNT
+283 TGLKNVVVSVDKNT
-297 GAITLLDKNTQAS
+297 GAITLLDTNTQVS

-315 VSLGKIDGTLI
+315 MSLGKIDGTLI

-332 KTEISDTG
+332 KTEISTTG
-340 GKIITALN
+340 GNIITALDK
-348 SNGNLLRLELDKQQK
+348 NGNLLRLELDKQQK
-363 LLSATIVTQTDKLAQ
+363 LLSATIVTQTNKLAK

-390 FEALTTAL
+390 FKALTIAL
-398 STGLADIKVEIDKNT
+398 STGLVGIMLEIDKNT
-413 GAIKTLDIHTQASLG
+413 GAIKTLDTNTQASLG
-428 TLNTTILNGFKKLNE
+428 TLNTTILNGFNKLNE
-443 TVDNKGKKIVTAIG
+443 TVDDKGNKIVTAIG
-457 TQTAA
+457 TQTDA

-470 KKQGELLRM
+470 KKQGKLLRM
-479 TITTSGKLIAAE
+479 TITKSGKLIAAE
-491 IVGSINTLN
+491 IVGSIDTLN
-500 FILASQNVLLSS
+500 ATLASQNTLLES
-512 KLDAIN
+512 KLNAIN
-518 TTIFSG
+518 TAISSG
-524 LAKVTAQESN
+524 LAKVTAEERR
-534 INKTLD
+534 IGRTL
-540 LRLTAIDTQLKG
+540 LFGLTAINIQLQG
-552 TNTELQNANAQLK
+552 TNTELQNTNAQLK
-565 TLNTTLKTLNGNL
+565 TLNTTLKKLNKNL
-578 VSGFTTVENS
+578 VSGFKTVANS
-588 INKMSGELSVK
+588 INNMSGELSVK
-599 LADNKTAIV
+599 LADNTTAIV

-613 MKDNL
+613 MKNNL

-631 IVTAIDKNGVVV
+631 IVTAIGKNGEVVV
-643 AAAIDN
+643 AAIDK
-649 NGKVISEAIT
+649 NGDVISTAI
-659 TQGGE
+659 G
-664 IKGAINNN
+664 
-672 TEQIGLKIVGV
+672 GV

-688 KQTADLNQAIKDGTA
+688 KQTADLNKAITDGTA
-703 SVVASNGELKTA
+703 SVVASNGKLKTA
-715 IEKAIKSLENKQD
+715 IEDAIKSLENKQD

-747 YKNPG
+747 YKIPG

-763 WAAIQY
+763 WEAIQY

-777 NMLTVA
+777 NMLAVA
-783 EEPSLT
+783 EEPSLY
-789 YSAAYAIRNNELE
+789 YSAAYAIRDNELE
-802 NVATMVWAE
+802 NVSTMITFE
-811 KIGKG
+811 KTGNG
-816 SATLAAGTLQPMDLA
+816 PATLAAGTLQPMDLA

-843 SSITYRFTSRSTSF
+843 PYITYRFTSS
-857 DRKIVKINYIDS
+857 DKKIVRINYIDS
-869 EGKLAITPNSMD
+869 NGKLAMNSYD
-881 VTKTFKTYNNGIIT
+881 TEVTKTFVTYANGIIT
-895 SLVKCNIYLE
+895 PVVKCNIYLE
-905 PNGTVTSIPEYTWP
+905 PNATVTSIPDYTWP

>member
-65 SNMVDIKL
+65 GNMVDIKL

-141 TSLLNSTDAIVKAI
+141 TSLLNSADAIVKAI

-205 NGSLTN
+205 NGSLTD

-225 DVIYALDNN
+225 DVITALDN
-234 GNLLRVELGKQQEA
+234 
-248 LSATIVGQT
+248 
-257 TKLIAA
+257 
-263 INDQTST
+263 
-270 LDKRIEALSTVVE
+270 
-283 TGLKNVVISVDKNT
+283 
-297 GAITLLDKNTQAS
+297 
-310 LNGIN
+310 
-315 VSLGKIDGTLI
+315 
-326 SGFQAI
+326 
-332 KTEISDTG
+332 
-340 GKIITALN
+340 
-348 SNGNLLRLELDKQQK
+348 NGNLLRLELDKQQK
-363 LLSATIVTQTDKLAQ
+363 LLSATIVTQTNKLAK

-390 FEALTTAL
+390 FKALTIAL
-398 STGLADIKVEIDKNT
+398 STGMVGIMVEINKNT
-413 GAIKTLDIHTQASLG
+413 GAIKTLDTHTQASLG
-428 TLNTTILNGFKKLNE
+428 TLNTTILNGFNKLNE
-443 TVDNKGKKIVTAIG
+443 TVDDKGNKIVTAIG
-457 TQTAA
+457 TQTDA

-470 KKQGELLRM
+470 KKQGKLLRM
-479 TITTSGKLIAAE
+479 TITKSGKLIAAE
-491 IVGSINTLN
+491 IVGSITTLN
-500 FILASQNVLLSS
+500 ATLESQNALLES
-512 KLDAIN
+512 KLEAIN
-518 TTIFSG
+518 TAISSG
-524 LAKVTAQESN
+524 LAKVTAQERR
-534 INKTLD
+534 INRTLD
-540 LRLTAIDTQLKG
+540 LRLTAIDTQLQG
-552 TNTELQNANAQLK
+552 TNTELQNANAQLN
-565 TLNTTLKTLNGNL
+565 TLNTTLKKLNKNL
-578 VSGFTTVENS
+578 VSGFKTVGNS

-599 LADNKTAIV
+599 LADNTTAIV

-631 IVTAIDKNGVVV
+631 IVTAIGKNGEVVATAIDKNG
-643 AAAIDN
+643 N
-649 NGKVISEAIT
+649 VISTAIT
-659 TQGGE
+659 TQGGA
-664 IKGAINNN
+664 IKDAISDN
-672 TEQIGLKIVGV
+672 TKQIGLKIVGV

-688 KQTADLNQAIKDGTA
+688 KQTADLNKAIKDGTA

-747 YKNPG
+747 YKIPG
-752 DNSSIYVDPRL
+752 DNSSIYVDPSL
-763 WAAIQY
+763 WNVIY
-769 TDLGGVIA
+769 SSGLRNVIA

-789 YSAAYAIRNNELE
+789 YSAAYAVRDNELE
-802 NVATMVWAE
+802 NVSTMVWAE
-811 KIGKG
+811 KIENGP
-816 SATLAAGTLQPMDLA
+816 ATLAAGTLQPMDLA

-843 SSITYRFTSRSTSF
+843 SYIRYRFTSF
-857 DRKIVKINYIDS
+857 DKNIVRINYIDS
-869 EGKLAITPNSMD
+869 RGKLEATASSTSVSMP
-881 VTKTFKTYNNGIIT
+881 FYTYANGIIT

-905 PNGTVTSIPEYTWP
+905 PNATVTSIPEYTWP

>member
-270 LDKRIEALSTVVE
+270 LDKRIKALSTVVE
-283 TGLKNVVISVDKNT
+283 TGLKNVVVSVDKNT
-297 GAITLLDKNTQAS
+297 GAITLLDKNTQVS

-315 VSLGKIDGTLI
+315 MSLGKIDGTLI

-332 KTEISDTG
+332 KTEISTTG
-340 GKIITALN
+340 GNIITALDK
-348 SNGNLLRLELDKQQK
+348 NGNLLRLELDKQQK
-363 LLSATIVTQTDKLAQ
+363 LLSATIVTQTNKLAK

-390 FEALTTAL
+390 FKALTIAL
-398 STGLADIKVEIDKNT
+398 STGLVGIMLEIDKNT
-413 GAIKTLDIHTQASLG
+413 GAIKTLDTNTQASLG
-428 TLNTTILNGFKKLNE
+428 TLNTTILNGFNKLNE
-443 TVDNKGKKIVTAIG
+443 TVDDKGNKIVTAIG
-457 TQTAA
+457 TQTDA

-470 KKQGELLRM
+470 KKQGKLLRM
-479 TITTSGKLIAAE
+479 TITKSGKLIAAE
-491 IVGSINTLN
+491 IVGSIDTLN
-500 FILASQNVLLSS
+500 ATLASQNTLLES
-512 KLDAIN
+512 KLNAIN
-518 TTIFSG
+518 TAISSG
-524 LAKVTAQESN
+524 LAKVTAEERR
-534 INKTLD
+534 IGRTL
-540 LRLTAIDTQLKG
+540 LFGLTAINIQLQG
-552 TNTELQNANAQLK
+552 TNTELQNTNAQLK
-565 TLNTTLKTLNGNL
+565 TLNTTLKKLNKNL
-578 VSGFTTVENS
+578 VSGFKTVANS
-588 INKMSGELSVK
+588 INNMSGELSVK
-599 LADNKTAIV
+599 LADNTTAIV

-613 MKDNL
+613 MKNNL

-631 IVTAIDKNGVVV
+631 IVTAIGKNGEVVV
-643 AAAIDN
+643 AAIDK
-649 NGKVISEAIT
+649 NGDVISTAI
-659 TQGGE
+659 G
-664 IKGAINNN
+664 
-672 TEQIGLKIVGV
+672 GV

-688 KQTADLNQAIKDGTA
+688 KQTADLNKAITDGTA
-703 SVVASNGELKTA
+703 SVVASNGKLKTA
-715 IEKAIKSLENKQD
+715 IEDAIKSLENKQD

-747 YKNPG
+747 YKIPG

-763 WAAIQY
+763 WEAIQY

-777 NMLTVA
+777 NMLAVA
-783 EEPSLT
+783 EEPSLY
-789 YSAAYAIRNNELE
+789 YSAAYAIRDNELE
-802 NVATMVWAE
+802 NVSTMITFE
-811 KIGKG
+811 KTGNG
-816 SATLAAGTLQPMDLA
+816 PATLAAGTLQPMDLA

-843 SSITYRFTSRSTSF
+843 PYITYRFTSS
-857 DRKIVKINYIDS
+857 DKKIVRINYIDS
-869 EGKLAITPNSMD
+869 NGKLAMNSYD
-881 VTKTFKTYNNGIIT
+881 TEVTKTFVTYANGIIT

-905 PNGTVTSIPEYTWP
+905 PNATVTSIPEYTWP

>member
-65 SNMVDIKL
+65 GNMVDIKL

-205 NGSLTN
+205 NGSLTD

-270 LDKRIEALSTVVE
+270 LDKRIKALSTVVE
-283 TGLKNVVISVDKNT
+283 TGLKNVVVSVDKNT
-297 GAITLLDKNTQAS
+297 GAITLLDTNTQVS

-315 VSLGKIDGTLI
+315 MSLGKIDGTLI

-332 KTEISDTG
+332 KTEISTTG
-340 GKIITALN
+340 GNIITALDK
-348 SNGNLLRLELDKQQK
+348 NGNLLRLELDKQQK
-363 LLSATIVTQTDKLAQ
+363 LLSATIVTQTNKLAK
-378 AINDQTASLSSR
+378 AINDQTASLNSR
-390 FEALTTAL
+390 FKALTFAL
-398 STGLADIKVEIDKNT
+398 STGLVGIMLEIDKNT
-413 GAIKTLDIHTQASLG
+413 GAIKTLDTHTQASLG
-428 TLNTTILNGFKKLNE
+428 TLNTTILNGFNKLNE
-443 TVDNKGKKIVTAIG
+443 TVDDKGNKIVTAIG
-457 TQTAA
+457 TQTDA

-470 KKQGELLRM
+470 KKQGKLLRM
-479 TITTSGKLIAAE
+479 TITKSGKLIAAE

-500 FILASQNVLLSS
+500 ATLESQNALLES

-518 TTIFSG
+518 TAISSG
-524 LAKVTAQESN
+524 LAKVTAQERR
-534 INKTLD
+534 INRTLD
-540 LRLTAIDTQLKG
+540 LRLTAIDTQLQG
-552 TNTELQNANAQLK
+552 TNTELHNANAQLK
-565 TLNTTLKTLNGNL
+565 TLNTTLKKLNKNL
-578 VSGFTTVENS
+578 VSGFKTVANS

-599 LADNKTAIV
+599 LADNTTAIV

-613 MKDNL
+613 MKNNL

-631 IVTAIDKNGVVV
+631 IVTAIGKNGEVVV
-643 AAAIDN
+643 AAIDK
-649 NGKVISEAIT
+649 NGNVISTAI
-659 TQGGE
+659 G
-664 IKGAINNN
+664 
-672 TEQIGLKIVGV
+672 GV

-688 KQTADLNQAIKDGTA
+688 KQTADLNKAITDGTA

-715 IEKAIKSLENKQD
+715 IVDAIKSLENKQD
-728 ANAKTQIDLL
+728 ANAKEQIDLL

-747 YKNPG
+747 YKIPG
-752 DNSSIYVDPRL
+752 DNSSIYVDPSL
-763 WAAIQY
+763 WNVIY
-769 TDLGGVIA
+769 HTDLRNVIA
-777 NMLTVA
+777 KMLTGA

-789 YSAAYAIRNNELE
+789 YSAAYAIRDNEWE
-802 NVATMVWAE
+802 NVSTMVWAE
-811 KIGKG
+811 KIGNG
-816 SATLAAGTLQPMDLA
+816 PATLAAGTLQPMDLA

-843 SSITYRFTSRSTSF
+843 PYITYRFTSS
-857 DRKIVKINYIDS
+857 DKKIKRINYIDS
-869 EGKLAITPNSMD
+869 NGKSVAISDSKD
-881 VTKTFKTYNNGIIT
+881 VRMTFYTYANGIIT

-905 PNGTVTSIPEYTWP
+905 PNATVTSMPEDTWP

>member
-91 GLKDVNTS
+91 GLKNVNTS

-270 LDKRIEALSTVVE
+270 LDKRIKALSTVVE
-283 TGLKNVVISVDKNT
+283 TGLKNVVVSVDKNT
-297 GAITLLDKNTQAS
+297 GAITLLDKNTQVS

-315 VSLGKIDGTLI
+315 MSLGKIDGTLI

-332 KTEISDTG
+332 KTEISTTG
-340 GKIITALN
+340 GNIVTALDK
-348 SNGNLLRLELDKQQK
+348 NGNLLRLELDKQQK
-363 LLSATIVTQTDKLAQ
+363 LLSATIVTQTNKLAK

-390 FEALTTAL
+390 FKALTIAL
-398 STGLADIKVEIDKNT
+398 STGLVGIMLEIDKNT
-413 GAIKTLDIHTQASLG
+413 GAIKTLDTNTQASLG
-428 TLNTTILNGFKKLNE
+428 TLNTTILNGFNKLNE
-443 TVDNKGKKIVTAIG
+443 TVDDKGNKIVTAIG
-457 TQTAA
+457 TQTDA

-470 KKQGELLRM
+470 KKQGKLLRM
-479 TITTSGKLIAAE
+479 TITKSGKLIAAE
-491 IVGSINTLN
+491 IVGSIDTLN
-500 FILASQNVLLSS
+500 ATLASQNTLLES
-512 KLDAIN
+512 KLNAIN
-518 TTIFSG
+518 TAISSG
-524 LAKVTAQESN
+524 LAKVTAEERR
-534 INKTLD
+534 IGRTL
-540 LRLTAIDTQLKG
+540 LFGLTAINIQLQG
-552 TNTELQNANAQLK
+552 TNTELQNTNAQLK
-565 TLNTTLKTLNGNL
+565 TLNTTLKKLNKNL
-578 VSGFTTVENS
+578 VSGFKTVANS
-588 INKMSGELSVK
+588 INNMSGELSVK
-599 LADNKTAIV
+599 LADNTTAIV

-613 MKDNL
+613 MKNNL

-631 IVTAIDKNGVVV
+631 IVTAIGKNGEVVV
-643 AAAIDN
+643 AAIDK
-649 NGKVISEAIT
+649 NGDVISTAI
-659 TQGGE
+659 G
-664 IKGAINNN
+664 
-672 TEQIGLKIVGV
+672 GV

-688 KQTADLNQAIKDGTA
+688 KQTADLNKAITDGTA
-703 SVVASNGELKTA
+703 SVVASNGKLKTA
-715 IEKAIKSLENKQD
+715 IEDAIKSLENKQD

-747 YKNPG
+747 YKIPG

-763 WAAIQY
+763 WEAIQY

-783 EEPSLT
+783 EEPSLY
-789 YSAAYAIRNNELE
+789 YSAAYAIRDNELD
-802 NVATMVWAE
+802 NVSTMITFE
-811 KIGKG
+811 KIGNG
-816 SATLAAGTLQPMDLA
+816 PATLAAGTLQPMDLA

-843 SSITYRFTSRSTSF
+843 PYIAYRFTSS
-857 DRKIVKINYIDS
+857 DKKIVRINYIDS
-869 EGKLAITPNSMD
+869 NGKLAMGPD
-881 VTKTFKTYNNGIIT
+881 AKEVTKTFVTYANGIIT
-895 SLVKCNIYLE
+895 PVVKCNIYLE
-905 PNGTVTSIPEYTWP
+905 PNATVTSIPDYTWP

>member
-234 GNLLRVELGKQQEA
+234 GNLLRFELGKQQEA

-315 VSLGKIDGTLI
+315 VSLDKIDGTLI

-340 GKIITALN
+340 GKIITALD
-348 SNGNLLRLELDKQQK
+348 SNGNLLRLELDNQQK
-363 LLSATIVTQTDKLAQ
+363 LLSATIVAQTDKLAQ

-413 GAIKTLDIHTQASLG
+413 GAIKTLDTNTQASLG
-428 TLNTTILNGFKKLNE
+428 TLNTTILNGFKN
-443 TVDNKGKKIVTAIG
+443 
-457 TQTAA
+457 
-462 IGTQTEAI
+462 
-470 KKQGELLRM
+470 
-479 TITTSGKLIAAE
+479 
-491 IVGSINTLN
+491 
-500 FILASQNVLLSS
+500 
-512 KLDAIN
+512 
-518 TTIFSG
+518 
-524 LAKVTAQESN
+524 
-534 INKTLD
+534 
-540 LRLTAIDTQLKG
+540 
-552 TNTELQNANAQLK
+552 
-565 TLNTTLKTLNGNL
+565 
-578 VSGFTTVENS
+578 
-588 INKMSGELSVK
+588 
-599 LADNKTAIV
+599 
-608 NMEGS
+608 
-613 MKDNL
+613 
-618 KSLKDAVDKQGGD
+618 
-631 IVTAIDKNGVVV
+631 
-643 AAAIDN
+643 
-649 NGKVISEAIT
+649 
-659 TQGGE
+659 
-664 IKGAINNN
+664 
-672 TEQIGLKIVGV
+672 
-683 VDAIT
+683 
-688 KQTADLNQAIKDGTA
+688 
-703 SVVASNGELKTA
+703 
-715 IEKAIKSLENKQD
+715 
-728 ANAKTQIDLL
+728 
-738 KKMLADNGI
+738 
-747 YKNPG
+747 
-752 DNSSIYVDPRL
+752 
-763 WAAIQY
+763 
-769 TDLGGVIA
+769 
-777 NMLTVA
+777 
-783 EEPSLT
+783 
-789 YSAAYAIRNNELE
+789 
-802 NVATMVWAE
+802 
-811 KIGKG
+811 
-816 SATLAAGTLQPMDLA
+816 
-831 NGKQVIRVTKVI
+831 
-843 SSITYRFTSRSTSF
+843 
-857 DRKIVKINYIDS
+857 
-869 EGKLAITPNSMD
+869 
-881 VTKTFKTYNNGIIT
+881 
-895 SLVKCNIYLE
+895 
-905 PNGTVTSIPEYTWP
+905 
-919 E
+919 

>member
-65 SNMVDIKL
+65 GNMVDIKL

-205 NGSLTN
+205 NGSLTD

-270 LDKRIEALSTVVE
+270 LGKRIEALSTVVE
-283 TGLKNVVISVDKNT
+283 TGLKNVVVSVDKNT
-297 GAITLLDKNTQAS
+297 GAITLLDTNTQVS

-315 VSLGKIDGTLI
+315 MSLGKIDGTLI

-332 KTEISDTG
+332 KTEISTTG
-340 GKIITALN
+340 GNIITALDK
-348 SNGNLLRLELDKQQK
+348 NGNLLRLELDKQQK
-363 LLSATIVTQTDKLAQ
+363 LLSATIVTQTDKLAK

-413 GAIKTLDIHTQASLG
+413 GAIKTLDTNTQASLG
-428 TLNTTILNGFKKLNE
+428 TLNTTILNGFNKLNE
-443 TVDNKGKKIVTAIG
+443 TVDDKGNKIVTAIG
-457 TQTAA
+457 TQTDA

-470 KKQGELLRM
+470 KKQGKLLRM
-479 TITTSGKLIAAE
+479 TITKSGKLIATE

-500 FILASQNVLLSS
+500 ATLASQNALLES

-518 TTIFSG
+518 TAISSG
-524 LAKVTAQESN
+524 LAKVTAEERR
-534 INKTLD
+534 IGRTL
-540 LRLTAIDTQLKG
+540 LFGLTAINIQLKG

-565 TLNTTLKTLNGNL
+565 TLNTTLEDLNKNL
-578 VSGFTTVENS
+578 VSGFKTVANS

-599 LADNKTAIV
+599 LADNTTAIV

-613 MKDNL
+613 MKNNL

-631 IVTAIDKNGVVV
+631 IVTAIDKNGKVVV
-643 AAAIDN
+643 AAIDK
-649 NGKVISEAIT
+649 NGTVISTAI
-659 TQGGE
+659 
-664 IKGAINNN
+664 A
-672 TEQIGLKIVGV
+672 GV

-688 KQTADLNQAIKDGTA
+688 KQTADLNKAITDGTA
-703 SVVASNGELKTA
+703 SVVASNGKLKTA
-715 IEKAIKSLENKQD
+715 IEDAIKSLENKQD

-738 KKMLADNGI
+738 KKMLADSGI
-747 YKNPG
+747 YKNPD

-763 WAAIQY
+763 WDVIY
-769 TDLGGVIA
+769 HTNLRNVIA
-777 NMLTVA
+777 NMLTGA
-783 EEPSLT
+783 EEPSLY
-789 YSAAYAIRNNELE
+789 YSAAYAIRDNELE
-802 NVATMVWAE
+802 NVSTMITFE
-811 KIGKG
+811 KIGNG
-816 SATLAAGTLQPMDLA
+816 PATLAAGTLQPMDLA

-843 SSITYRFTSRSTSF
+843 PYIAYRFISS
-857 DRKIVKINYIDS
+857 DKKIVRINYIDS
-869 EGKLAITPNSMD
+869 NGKLAMEPYDME
-881 VTKTFKTYNNGIIT
+881 VTKTFYTYANGIIT
-895 SLVKCNIYLE
+895 PVVKCNIYLE
-905 PNGTVTSIPEYTWP
+905 PNATVTSIPDYTWP

>member
-168 LDASLKAGFTD
+168 LDASLKAGLTD

-205 NGSLTN
+205 
-211 GFKLLKE
+211 
-218 QISTTGN
+218 
-225 DVIYALDNN
+225 
-234 GNLLRVELGKQQEA
+234 
-248 LSATIVGQT
+248 
-257 TKLIAA
+257 
-263 INDQTST
+263 
-270 LDKRIEALSTVVE
+270 
-283 TGLKNVVISVDKNT
+283 
-297 GAITLLDKNTQAS
+297 
-310 LNGIN
+310 
-315 VSLGKIDGTLI
+315 DGTLI

-332 KTEISDTG
+332 KTEISTTG
-340 GKIITALN
+340 GKIITALDT
-348 SNGNLLRLELDKQQK
+348 NGNLLRLELDKQQK
-363 LLSATIVTQTDKLAQ
+363 LLSATIVAQTDKLVK

-398 STGLADIKVEIDKNT
+398 STGLANIKVEIDKNT
-413 GAIKTLDIHTQASLG
+413 GAIKTLDTNTQASLG
-428 TLNTTILNGFKKLNE
+428 TLNTTILNGFNKLNE
-443 TVDNKGKKIVTAIG
+443 TVDDKGNKIVTAIG
-457 TQTAA
+457 TQTDA

-470 KKQGELLRM
+470 KKQGKLLRM
-479 TITTSGKLIAAE
+479 TITKSGKLIATE

-500 FILASQNVLLSS
+500 ATLASQNALLES

-518 TTIFSG
+518 TAISSG
-524 LAKVTAQESN
+524 LAKVTAEERR
-534 INKTLD
+534 IGRTL
-540 LRLTAIDTQLKG
+540 LFGLTAINIQLKG

-565 TLNTTLKTLNGNL
+565 TLNTTLKDLNKNL
-578 VSGFTTVENS
+578 VSGFKTVGNS

-599 LADNKTAIV
+599 LADNTTAIV

-613 MKDNL
+613 MKNNL

-631 IVTAIDKNGVVV
+631 IVTAIDKNGKVVV
-643 AAAIDN
+643 AAIDK
-649 NGKVISEAIT
+649 NGNVISTAI
-659 TQGGE
+659 
-664 IKGAINNN
+664 A
-672 TEQIGLKIVGV
+672 GV

-688 KQTADLNQAIKDGTA
+688 KQTADLNKAIKDGTA

-715 IEKAIKSLENKQD
+715 IEKAIKSLESKQD
-728 ANAKTQIDLL
+728 ANAKTQIELL

-747 YKNPG
+747 YKNPD

-763 WAAIQY
+763 WDVIY
-769 TDLGGVIA
+769 YGDLREVIA
-777 NMLTVA
+777 KMLTVA

-789 YSAAYAIRNNELE
+789 YSAAYAARDNELD
-802 NVATMVWAE
+802 NVSTEIWAE
-811 KIGKG
+811 KIGNG

-843 SSITYRFTSRSTSF
+843 PYITYRFTSS
-857 DRKIVKINYIDS
+857 DKKIVRINYIDS
-869 EGKLAITPNSMD
+869 NGKLAMNSYD
-881 VTKTFKTYNNGIIT
+881 TEVTKTFTTYANGIIT

-905 PNGTVTSIPEYTWP
+905 PNATVTSIPEYTWP

>member
-65 SNMVDIKL
+65 GNMVDIKL

-205 NGSLTN
+205 NGSLTD

-270 LDKRIEALSTVVE
+270 LDKRIKALSTVVE
-283 TGLKNVVISVDKNT
+283 TGLKNVVVSVDKNT
-297 GAITLLDKNTQAS
+297 GAITLLDTNTQVS

-315 VSLGKIDGTLI
+315 MSLGKIDGTLI

-332 KTEISDTG
+332 KTEISTTG
-340 GKIITALN
+340 GNIITALDK
-348 SNGNLLRLELDKQQK
+348 NGNLLRLELDKQQK
-363 LLSATIVTQTDKLAQ
+363 LLSATIVTQTNKLAK
-378 AINDQTASLSSR
+378 AINDQTASLNSR
-390 FEALTTAL
+390 FKALTFAL
-398 STGLADIKVEIDKNT
+398 STGLVGIMLEIDKNT
-413 GAIKTLDIHTQASLG
+413 GAIKTLDTHTQASLG
-428 TLNTTILNGFKKLNE
+428 TLNTTILNGFNKLNE
-443 TVDNKGKKIVTAIG
+443 TVDDKGNKIVTAIG
-457 TQTAA
+457 TQTDA

-470 KKQGELLRM
+470 KKQGKLLRM
-479 TITTSGKLIAAE
+479 TITKSGKLIAAE
-491 IVGSINTLN
+491 IVGSIDTLN
-500 FILASQNVLLSS
+500 ATLASQNTLLES

-518 TTIFSG
+518 TAISSG
-524 LAKVTAQESN
+524 LAKVTAEERR
-534 INKTLD
+534 IGRTL
-540 LRLTAIDTQLKG
+540 LFGLTAINIQLKG

-565 TLNTTLKTLNGNL
+565 TLNTTLKDLNKNL
-578 VSGFTTVENS
+578 VSGFKTVANS

-599 LADNKTAIV
+599 LADNTTAIV

-613 MKDNL
+613 MKNNL

-631 IVTAIDKNGVVV
+631 IVTAIDKNGKVVV
-643 AAAIDN
+643 AAIDK
-649 NGKVISEAIT
+649 NGNVISTAI
-659 TQGGE
+659 
-664 IKGAINNN
+664 A
-672 TEQIGLKIVGV
+672 GV

-688 KQTADLNQAIKDGTA
+688 KQTADLNKAITDGTA

-728 ANAKTQIDLL
+728 ANAKTQIELL

-747 YKNPG
+747 YKNPD
-752 DNSSIYVDPRL
+752 DNSSIYVDPSL
-763 WAAIQY
+763 WQVIKN
-769 TDLGGVIA
+769 TDLHNVIA
-777 NMLTVA
+777 KMLTLA

-789 YSAAYAIRNNELE
+789 YSAAYAVRDNEWE
-802 NVATMVWAE
+802 NVSTMVWAE
-811 KIGKG
+811 KIENGP
-816 SATLAAGTLQPMDLA
+816 ATLAAGTLQPMDLA

-843 SSITYRFTSRSTSF
+843 SYIRYRFISF
-857 DRKIVKINYIDS
+857 DKNIERINYIDS
-869 EGKLAITPNSMD
+869 RGKLGATASSTSVSMP
-881 VTKTFKTYNNGIIT
+881 FYTYVNGIIT

-905 PNGTVTSIPEYTWP
+905 PNATVTSIPEYTWP

>member
-65 SNMVDIKL
+65 GNMVDIKL

-205 NGSLTN
+205 NGSLTA

-270 LDKRIEALSTVVE
+270 LDKRIKALSTVVE
-283 TGLKNVVISVDKNT
+283 TGLKNVVVSVDKNT
-297 GAITLLDKNTQAS
+297 GAITLLDKNTQVS

-315 VSLGKIDGTLI
+315 MSLGKIDGTLI

-332 KTEISDTG
+332 KTEISTTG
-340 GKIITALN
+340 GNIITALDK
-348 SNGNLLRLELDKQQK
+348 NGNLLRLELDKQQK
-363 LLSATIVTQTDKLAQ
+363 LLSATIVAQTNKLAK
-378 AINDQTASLSSR
+378 AINDQTASLNSR
-390 FEALTTAL
+390 FRALTIAL
-398 STGLADIKVEIDKNT
+398 STGLVGIMVEIDKNT
-413 GAIKTLDIHTQASLG
+413 GAIKTLDTNTQASLG
-428 TLNTTILNGFKKLNE
+428 TLNTTILNGFNKLNE
-443 TVDNKGKKIVTAIG
+443 TVDDKGNKIVTAIG
-457 TQTAA
+457 TQTDA

-470 KKQGELLRM
+470 KKQGKLLRM
-479 TITTSGKLIAAE
+479 TITKSGKLIATE

-500 FILASQNVLLSS
+500 ATLASQNALLES

-518 TTIFSG
+518 TAISSG
-524 LAKVTAQESN
+524 LAKVTAEERR
-534 INKTLD
+534 IGRTL
-540 LRLTAIDTQLKG
+540 LFGLTAINIQLKG

-565 TLNTTLKTLNGNL
+565 TLNTTLKDLNKNL
-578 VSGFTTVENS
+578 VSGFKTVGNS

-599 LADNKTAIV
+599 LADNTTAIV

-613 MKDNL
+613 MKNNL

-631 IVTAIDKNGVVV
+631 IVTAIDKNGKVV
-643 AAAIDN
+643 AAAIDK
-649 NGKVISEAIT
+649 NGNVISTA
-659 TQGGE
+659 
-664 IKGAINNN
+664 
-672 TEQIGLKIVGV
+672 IVGV
-683 VDAIT
+683 VDAIK
-688 KQTADLNQAIKDGTA
+688 KQTADLNKAITDGTA

-728 ANAKTQIDLL
+728 ANAKTQIELL

-747 YKNPG
+747 YKNPD
-752 DNSSIYVDPRL
+752 DNSSIYVDPSL
-763 WAAIQY
+763 WDVIY
-769 TDLGGVIA
+769 YGDLREVIA
-777 NMLTVA
+777 KMLTVA

-789 YSAAYAIRNNELE
+789 YSAEYAARDNEWD
-802 NVATMVWAE
+802 NVSIEVWVE
-811 KIGKG
+811 KIGNG
-816 SATLAAGTLQPMDLA
+816 PATLAAGTLQPMDLA

-843 SSITYRFTSRSTSF
+843 PNITYRIASLS
-857 DRKIVKINYIDS
+857 DKKIVRINYIDS
-869 EGKLAITPNSMD
+869 AGKLAITPNNMG
-881 VTKTFKTYNNGIIT
+881 VIRTFYTYVNGIIT
-895 SLVKCNIYLE
+895 SVVKCNIYLE
-905 PNGTVTSIPEYTWP
+905 PNATVTSIPEYTWP

>member
-205 NGSLTN
+205 NGSLTD

-270 LDKRIEALSTVVE
+270 LDKRIKALSTVVE
-283 TGLKNVVISVDKNT
+283 TGLKNVMVSVDKNT
-297 GAITLLDKNTQAS
+297 GAITLLDKNTQVS

-315 VSLGKIDGTLI
+315 MSLGKIDGTLI

-332 KTEISDTG
+332 KTEISTTG
-340 GKIITALN
+340 GNIITALDK
-348 SNGNLLRLELDKQQK
+348 NGNLLRLELDKQQK
-363 LLSATIVTQTDKLAQ
+363 LLSATIVTQTDKLAK

-413 GAIKTLDIHTQASLG
+413 GAIKTLDTNTQASLG
-428 TLNTTILNGFKKLNE
+428 TLNTTILNGFNKLNE
-443 TVDNKGKKIVTAIG
+443 TVDDKGNKIVTAIG
-457 TQTAA
+457 TQTDA

-470 KKQGELLRM
+470 KKQGKLLRM
-479 TITTSGKLIAAE
+479 TITKSGKLIATE

-500 FILASQNVLLSS
+500 ATLASQNALLES

-518 TTIFSG
+518 TAISSG
-524 LAKVTAQESN
+524 LAKVTAEERR
-534 INKTLD
+534 IGRTL
-540 LRLTAIDTQLKG
+540 LFGLTAINIQLKG

-565 TLNTTLKTLNGNL
+565 TLNTTLKDLNKNL
-578 VSGFTTVENS
+578 VSGFKTVGNS

-599 LADNKTAIV
+599 LADNTTAIV

-613 MKDNL
+613 MKNNL

-631 IVTAIDKNGVVV
+631 IVTAIDKNGKVVV
-643 AAAIDN
+643 AAIDK
-649 NGKVISEAIT
+649 NGNVISTAI
-659 TQGGE
+659 
-664 IKGAINNN
+664 A
-672 TEQIGLKIVGV
+672 GV

-688 KQTADLNQAIKDGTA
+688 KQTADLNKAITDGTA

-747 YKNPG
+747 YKNPD

-763 WAAIQY
+763 WNVIY
-769 TDLGGVIA
+769 YGDLREVIA
-777 NMLTVA
+777 KMLTVA

-789 YSAAYAIRNNELE
+789 YSAAYAIRDNELA
-802 NVATMVWAE
+802 NVSTMVWAE
-811 KIGKG
+811 KTGNG

-843 SSITYRFTSRSTSF
+843 PYITYRFTSF
-857 DRKIVKINYIDS
+857 DRKIKSIYYIDS
-869 EGKLAITPNSMD
+869 NGKLMTMTSAMD
-881 VTKTFKTYNNGIIT
+881 VRMTFRTYDNGIIT

-905 PNGTVTSIPEYTWP
+905 PNATVTSIPEYTWP

>member
-205 NGSLTN
+205 NGSLTD

-270 LDKRIEALSTVVE
+270 LDKRIKALSTVVE
-283 TGLKNVVISVDKNT
+283 TGLKNVVVSVDKNT
-297 GAITLLDKNTQAS
+297 GAITLLDTNTQVS

-315 VSLGKIDGTLI
+315 MSLGKIDGTLI

-332 KTEISDTG
+332 KTEISTTG
-340 GKIITALN
+340 GNIITALDK
-348 SNGNLLRLELDKQQK
+348 NGNLLRLELDKQQK
-363 LLSATIVTQTDKLAQ
+363 LLSATIVTQTNKLAK

-390 FEALTTAL
+390 FKALTFAL
-398 STGLADIKVEIDKNT
+398 STGLVGIMLEIDKNT
-413 GAIKTLDIHTQASLG
+413 GAIKTLDTNTQASLG
-428 TLNTTILNGFKKLNE
+428 TLNTTILNGFNKLNE
-443 TVDNKGKKIVTAIG
+443 TVDDKGNKIVTAIG
-457 TQTAA
+457 TQTDA

-470 KKQGELLRM
+470 KKQGKLLRM
-479 TITTSGKLIAAE
+479 TITKSGKLIAAE

-500 FILASQNVLLSS
+500 ATLESQNALLES

-518 TTIFSG
+518 TAISSG
-524 LAKVTAQESN
+524 LAKVTAQERR
-534 INKTLD
+534 INRTLD

-565 TLNTTLKTLNGNL
+565 TLNTTLKKLNKNL
-578 VSGFTTVENS
+578 VSGFKTVKNS

-599 LADNKTAIV
+599 LADNTNAIV

-631 IVTAIDKNGVVV
+631 IVTAIDKNGKVVV
-643 AAAIDN
+643 AAIDK
-649 NGKVISEAIT
+649 NGNVISTAI
-659 TQGGE
+659 
-664 IKGAINNN
+664 A
-672 TEQIGLKIVGV
+672 GV

-688 KQTADLNQAIKDGTA
+688 KQTADLNKAITDGTA

-715 IEKAIKSLENKQD
+715 IEKAIKSLESKQD
-728 ANAKTQIDLL
+728 ANAKTQIELL

-747 YKNPG
+747 YKNPD
-752 DNSSIYVDPRL
+752 DNSSIYVDPSL
-763 WAAIQY
+763 WNLIY
-769 TDLGGVIA
+769 YSDLHNVIA
-777 NMLTVA
+777 KMLTVA

-789 YSAAYAIRNNELE
+789 YSAAYAARDNELD
-802 NVATMVWAE
+802 NVSTEIWAE
-811 KIGKG
+811 KIGNG
-816 SATLAAGTLQPMDLA
+816 PATLAAGTLQPMDLA

-843 SSITYRFTSRSTSF
+843 SNITYRFTSS
-857 DRKIVKINYIDS
+857 DKKIVRINYIDS
-869 EGKLAITPNSMD
+869 EGKLAMNSYD
-881 VTKTFKTYNNGIIT
+881 TEVTKTFTTYANGIIT

-905 PNGTVTSIPEYTWP
+905 PNATVTSIPEYTWP

>member
-65 SNMVDIKL
+65 GNMVDIKL

-205 NGSLTN
+205 NGSLTD

-270 LDKRIEALSTVVE
+270 LGKRIEALSTVVE
-283 TGLKNVVISVDKNT
+283 TGLKNVVVSVDKNT
-297 GAITLLDKNTQAS
+297 GAITLLDTNTQVS

-315 VSLGKIDGTLI
+315 MSLGKIDGTLI

-332 KTEISDTG
+332 KTEISTTG
-340 GKIITALN
+340 GNIITALDK
-348 SNGNLLRLELDKQQK
+348 NGNLLRLELDKQQK
-363 LLSATIVTQTDKLAQ
+363 LLSATIVTQTNKLAK

-390 FEALTTAL
+390 FKALTLAL
-398 STGLADIKVEIDKNT
+398 STGLVGIMLEIDKNT
-413 GAIKTLDIHTQASLG
+413 GAIKTLDTHTQASLG
-428 TLNTTILNGFKKLNE
+428 TLNTTILNGFNKLNE
-443 TVDNKGKKIVTAIG
+443 TVDDKGNKIVTAIG
-457 TQTAA
+457 TQTDA

-470 KKQGELLRM
+470 KKQGKLLRM
-479 TITTSGKLIAAE
+479 TITKSGKLIAAE
-491 IVGSINTLN
+491 IVGSIDTLN
-500 FILASQNVLLSS
+500 ATLESQNALLES
-512 KLDAIN
+512 KLEAIN
-518 TTIFSG
+518 TAISSG
-524 LAKVTAQESN
+524 LAKVTAQERR
-534 INKTLD
+534 INRTLD
-540 LRLTAIDTQLKG
+540 LRLTAIDTQLQG

-565 TLNTTLKTLNGNL
+565 KLNTTLKKLNKNL
-578 VSGFTTVENS
+578 VSGFKTVANS

-599 LADNKTAIV
+599 LADNTTAIV

-631 IVTAIDKNGVVV
+631 IVTAIGKNGEVVV
-643 AAAIDN
+643 AAIDK
-649 NGKVISEAIT
+649 NGNVISTAI
-659 TQGGE
+659 G
-664 IKGAINNN
+664 
-672 TEQIGLKIVGV
+672 GV

-688 KQTADLNQAIKDGTA
+688 KQTADLNKAIKDGTA

-728 ANAKTQIDLL
+728 ANAKTQIELL

-747 YKNPG
+747 YKNPD
-752 DNSSIYVDPRL
+752 DNSSIYVDPSL
-763 WAAIQY
+763 WNVIY
-769 TDLGGVIA
+769 YSDDLRNVIA
-777 NMLTVA
+777 KMLTVA

-789 YSAAYAIRNNELE
+789 YSAAYAVRDNELE
-802 NVATMVWAE
+802 NVSTMVWAE
-811 KIGKG
+811 KIENGP
-816 SATLAAGTLQPMDLA
+816 ATLAAGTLQPMDLA

-843 SSITYRFTSRSTSF
+843 SYIRYRFTSF
-857 DRKIVKINYIDS
+857 DKNIVRINYIDS
-869 EGKLAITPNSMD
+869 RGKLGATTSSTSVSMP
-881 VTKTFKTYNNGIIT
+881 FSTYANGIIT

-905 PNGTVTSIPEYTWP
+905 PNATVTSIPEYTWP

>member
-65 SNMVDIKL
+65 GNMVDIKL

-205 NGSLTN
+205 NGSLTD

-270 LDKRIEALSTVVE
+270 LGKRIEALSTVVE
-283 TGLKNVVISVDKNT
+283 TGLKNVVVSVDKNT
-297 GAITLLDKNTQAS
+297 GAITLLDTNTQVS

-315 VSLGKIDGTLI
+315 MSLGKIDGTLI

-332 KTEISDTG
+332 KTEISTTG
-340 GKIITALN
+340 GNIITALDK
-348 SNGNLLRLELDKQQK
+348 NGNLLRLELDKQQK
-363 LLSATIVTQTDKLAQ
+363 LLSATIVTQTNKLAK

-390 FEALTTAL
+390 FKALTTAL
-398 STGLADIKVEIDKNT
+398 STGLVGIIVEINKNT
-413 GAIKTLDIHTQASLG
+413 GAIKTLDTHTQASLG
-428 TLNTTILNGFKKLNE
+428 TLNTTILNGFNKLNE
-443 TVDNKGKKIVTAIG
+443 TVDDKGNKIVTAIG
-457 TQTAA
+457 TQTDA

-470 KKQGELLRM
+470 KKQGKLLRM
-479 TITTSGKLIAAE
+479 TITKSGKLIAAE
-491 IVGSINTLN
+491 IVGSIDTLN
-500 FILASQNVLLSS
+500 ATLASQNTLLES

-518 TTIFSG
+518 TAISSG
-524 LAKVTAQESN
+524 LAKVTAQERR
-534 INKTLD
+534 INRTLD
-540 LRLTAIDTQLKG
+540 LRLTAIDTQLQG

-565 TLNTTLKTLNGNL
+565 TLNTTLKKLNKNL
-578 VSGFTTVENS
+578 VSGFKTVANS
-588 INKMSGELSVK
+588 INNMSGELSVK
-599 LADNKTAIV
+599 LADNTNAIV

-618 KSLKDAVDKQGGD
+618 KSLKDAVDKQGGN
-631 IVTAIDKNGVVV
+631 IVTAIGKNGEVV
-643 AAAIDN
+643 ATAIGE
-649 NGKVISEAIT
+649 NGNVISTAI
-659 TQGGE
+659 G
-664 IKGAINNN
+664 
-672 TEQIGLKIVGV
+672 GV

-688 KQTADLNQAIKDGTA
+688 TQTADLNKAITDGTA
-703 SVVASNGELKTA
+703 SVVASNGKLKTA
-715 IEKAIKSLENKQD
+715 IEDAIKSLENKQD

-747 YKNPG
+747 YKIPG

-763 WAAIQY
+763 WDVIY
-769 TDLGGVIA
+769 HTDLDNIIA
-777 NMLTVA
+777 NMLAVA

-789 YSAAYAIRNNELE
+789 YSAAYAIRDNEWE
-802 NVATMVWAE
+802 NVSTMVWAE
-811 KIGKG
+811 KIGNG
-816 SATLAAGTLQPMDLA
+816 PATLAAGTLQPMDLA

-843 SSITYRFTSRSTSF
+843 PYITYRFTSS
-857 DRKIVKINYIDS
+857 DKKIVRINYIDS
-869 EGKLAITPNSMD
+869 NGKLGVTYDSKD
-881 VTKTFKTYNNGIIT
+881 VTKTFITYNDGIIT

-905 PNGTVTSIPEYTWP
+905 PNATVTSMPEDTWP

>member
-205 NGSLTN
+205 NGSLTD

-270 LDKRIEALSTVVE
+270 LDKRIKALSTVVE
-283 TGLKNVVISVDKNT
+283 TGLKNVVVSVDKNT
-297 GAITLLDKNTQAS
+297 GAITLLDTNTQVS

-315 VSLGKIDGTLI
+315 MSLGKIDGTLI

-332 KTEISDTG
+332 KTEISTTG
-340 GKIITALN
+340 GNIITALDK
-348 SNGNLLRLELDKQQK
+348 NGNLLRLELDKQQK
-363 LLSATIVTQTDKLAQ
+363 LLSATIVTQTNKLAK

-390 FEALTTAL
+390 FKALTIAL
-398 STGLADIKVEIDKNT
+398 STGLVGIMLEIDKNT
-413 GAIKTLDIHTQASLG
+413 GAIKTLDTNTQASLG
-428 TLNTTILNGFKKLNE
+428 TLNTTILNGFNKLNE
-443 TVDNKGKKIVTAIG
+443 TVDDKGNKIVTAIG
-457 TQTAA
+457 TQTDA

-470 KKQGELLRM
+470 KKQGKLLRM
-479 TITTSGKLIAAE
+479 TITKSGKLIAAE
-491 IVGSINTLN
+491 IVGSIDTLN
-500 FILASQNVLLSS
+500 ATLASQNTLLES
-512 KLDAIN
+512 KLNAIN
-518 TTIFSG
+518 TAISSG
-524 LAKVTAQESN
+524 LAKVTAEERR
-534 INKTLD
+534 IGRTL
-540 LRLTAIDTQLKG
+540 LFGLTAINIQLQG
-552 TNTELQNANAQLK
+552 TNTELQNTNAQLK
-565 TLNTTLKTLNGNL
+565 TLNTTLKKLNKNL
-578 VSGFTTVENS
+578 VSGFKTVANS
-588 INKMSGELSVK
+588 INNMSGELSVK
-599 LADNKTAIV
+599 LADNTTAIV

-613 MKDNL
+613 MKNNL

-631 IVTAIDKNGVVV
+631 IVTAIGKNGEVVV
-643 AAAIDN
+643 AAIDK
-649 NGKVISEAIT
+649 NGDVISTAI
-659 TQGGE
+659 G
-664 IKGAINNN
+664 
-672 TEQIGLKIVGV
+672 GV

-688 KQTADLNQAIKDGTA
+688 KQTADLNKAITDGTA
-703 SVVASNGELKTA
+703 SVVASNGKLKTA
-715 IEKAIKSLENKQD
+715 IEDAIKSLENKQD

-747 YKNPG
+747 YKIPG

-763 WAAIQY
+763 WEAIQY

-777 NMLTVA
+777 NMLAVA
-783 EEPSLT
+783 EEPSLY
-789 YSAAYAIRNNELE
+789 YSAAYAIRDNELE
-802 NVATMVWAE
+802 NVSTMITFE
-811 KIGKG
+811 KTGNG
-816 SATLAAGTLQPMDLA
+816 PATLAAGTLQPMDLA

-843 SSITYRFTSRSTSF
+843 PYITYRFTSS
-857 DRKIVKINYIDS
+857 DKKIVRINYIDS
-869 EGKLAITPNSMD
+869 NGKLAMNSYD
-881 VTKTFKTYNNGIIT
+881 TEVTKTFETYANGIIT

-905 PNGTVTSIPEYTWP
+905 PNATVTSIPEYTWP

>member
-270 LDKRIEALSTVVE
+270 LDKRIKALSTVVE
-283 TGLKNVVISVDKNT
+283 TGLKNVVASVDKNT
-297 GAITLLDKNTQAS
+297 GAITLLDKNTQVS

-315 VSLGKIDGTLI
+315 MSLGKIDGTLI

-332 KTEISDTG
+332 KTEISTTG
-340 GKIITALN
+340 GNIITALDK
-348 SNGNLLRLELDKQQK
+348 NGNLLRLELDKQQK
-363 LLSATIVTQTDKLAQ
+363 LLSATIVTQTDKLAK

-413 GAIKTLDIHTQASLG
+413 GAIKTLDTNTQASLG
-428 TLNTTILNGFKKLNE
+428 TLNTTILNGFNKLNE
-443 TVDNKGKKIVTAIG
+443 TVDDKGNKIVTAIG
-457 TQTAA
+457 TQTDA

-470 KKQGELLRM
+470 KKQGKLLRM
-479 TITTSGKLIAAE
+479 TITKSGKLIATE

-500 FILASQNVLLSS
+500 ATLASQNALLES

-518 TTIFSG
+518 TAISSG
-524 LAKVTAQESN
+524 LAKVTAEERR
-534 INKTLD
+534 IGRTL
-540 LRLTAIDTQLKG
+540 LFGLTAINIQLKG

-565 TLNTTLKTLNGNL
+565 TLNTTLKDLNKNL
-578 VSGFTTVENS
+578 VSGFKTVGNS

-599 LADNKTAIV
+599 LADNTTAIV

-613 MKDNL
+613 MKNNL

-631 IVTAIDKNGVVV
+631 IVTAIDKNGKVVV
-643 AAAIDN
+643 AAIDK
-649 NGKVISEAIT
+649 NGNVISTAI
-659 TQGGE
+659 
-664 IKGAINNN
+664 A
-672 TEQIGLKIVGV
+672 GV

-688 KQTADLNQAIKDGTA
+688 KQTADLNKAIKDGTA

-728 ANAKTQIDLL
+728 ANAKEQIELL

-747 YKNPG
+747 YKNP
-752 DNSSIYVDPRL
+752 DDKSSIYVDPRL
-763 WAAIQY
+763 WDVIY
-769 TDLGGVIA
+769 YGDLREVIA
-777 NMLTVA
+777 KMLTVA

-789 YSAAYAIRNNELE
+789 YSAAYAARDNELD
-802 NVATMVWAE
+802 NVSTEIWAE
-811 KIGKG
+811 KIGNG

-843 SSITYRFTSRSTSF
+843 PYITYRFTSS
-857 DRKIVKINYIDS
+857 DKKIVRINYIDS
-869 EGKLAITPNSMD
+869 NGKLAMNFYDTE
-881 VTKTFKTYNNGIIT
+881 VTKTFTTYANGIIT

-905 PNGTVTSIPEYTWP
+905 PNATVTSIPEYTWP

>member
-205 NGSLTN
+205 NGSLTD

-270 LDKRIEALSTVVE
+270 LDKRIKALSTVVE
-283 TGLKNVVISVDKNT
+283 TGLKNVVVSVDKNT
-297 GAITLLDKNTQAS
+297 GAITLLDTNTQVS

-315 VSLGKIDGTLI
+315 MSLGKIDGTLI

-332 KTEISDTG
+332 KTEISTTG
-340 GKIITALN
+340 GNIITALDK
-348 SNGNLLRLELDKQQK
+348 NGNLLRLELDKQQK
-363 LLSATIVTQTDKLAQ
+363 LLSATIVTQTNKLAK

-390 FEALTTAL
+390 FKALTIAL
-398 STGLADIKVEIDKNT
+398 STGLVGIMLEIDKNT
-413 GAIKTLDIHTQASLG
+413 GAIKTLDTNTQASLG
-428 TLNTTILNGFKKLNE
+428 TLNTTILNGFNKLNE
-443 TVDNKGKKIVTAIG
+443 TVDDKGNKIVTAIG
-457 TQTAA
+457 TQTDA

-470 KKQGELLRM
+470 KKQGKLLRM
-479 TITTSGKLIAAE
+479 TITKSGKLIAAE
-491 IVGSINTLN
+491 IVGSIDTLN
-500 FILASQNVLLSS
+500 ATLASQNTLLES
-512 KLDAIN
+512 KLNAIN
-518 TTIFSG
+518 TAISSG
-524 LAKVTAQESN
+524 LAKVTAEERR
-534 INKTLD
+534 IGRTL
-540 LRLTAIDTQLKG
+540 LFGLTAINIQLQG
-552 TNTELQNANAQLK
+552 TNTELQNTNAQLK
-565 TLNTTLKTLNGNL
+565 TLNTTLKKLNKNL
-578 VSGFTTVENS
+578 VSGFKTVANS
-588 INKMSGELSVK
+588 INNMSGELSVK
-599 LADNKTAIV
+599 LADNTTAIV

-613 MKDNL
+613 MKNNL

-631 IVTAIDKNGVVV
+631 IVTAIGKNGEVVV
-643 AAAIDN
+643 AAIDK
-649 NGKVISEAIT
+649 NGDVISTAI
-659 TQGGE
+659 G
-664 IKGAINNN
+664 
-672 TEQIGLKIVGV
+672 GV

-688 KQTADLNQAIKDGTA
+688 KQTADLNKAITDGTA
-703 SVVASNGELKTA
+703 SVVASNGKLKTA
-715 IEKAIKSLENKQD
+715 IEDAIKSLENKQD

-747 YKNPG
+747 YKIPG

-763 WAAIQY
+763 WEAIQY

-777 NMLTVA
+777 NMLAVA
-783 EEPSLT
+783 EEPSLY
-789 YSAAYAIRNNELE
+789 YSAAYAIRDNELE
-802 NVATMVWAE
+802 NVSTMITFE
-811 KIGKG
+811 KTGNG
-816 SATLAAGTLQPMDLA
+816 PATLAAGTLQPMDLA

-843 SSITYRFTSRSTSF
+843 PYITYRFTSS
-857 DRKIVKINYIDS
+857 DKKIVRINYIDS
-869 EGKLAITPNSMD
+869 NGKLAMNFYDTE
-881 VTKTFKTYNNGIIT
+881 VTKTFVTYANGIIT

-905 PNGTVTSIPEYTWP
+905 PNATVTSIPEYTWP

>member
-270 LDKRIEALSTVVE
+270 LDKRIKALSTVVE
-283 TGLKNVVISVDKNT
+283 TGLKNVVVSVDKNT
-297 GAITLLDKNTQAS
+297 GAITLLDKNTQVS

-315 VSLGKIDGTLI
+315 MSLGKIDGTLI

-332 KTEISDTG
+332 KTEISTTG
-340 GKIITALN
+340 GNIITALDN
-348 SNGNLLRLELDKQQK
+348 NGNLLRLELDKQQK
-363 LLSATIVTQTDKLAQ
+363 LLSATIVAQTDKLAK

-413 GAIKTLDIHTQASLG
+413 GAIKTLDTNTQASLG
-428 TLNTTILNGFKKLNE
+428 TLNTTILNGFNKLNE
-443 TVDNKGKKIVTAIG
+443 TVDDKGNKIVTAIG
-457 TQTAA
+457 TQTDA

-470 KKQGELLRM
+470 KKQGKLLRM
-479 TITTSGKLIAAE
+479 TITKSGKLIATE

-500 FILASQNVLLSS
+500 ATLASQNALLES

-518 TTIFSG
+518 TAISSG
-524 LAKVTAQESN
+524 LAKVTAEERR
-534 INKTLD
+534 IGRTL
-540 LRLTAIDTQLKG
+540 LFGLTAINIQLKG

-565 TLNTTLKTLNGNL
+565 TLNTTLEDLNKNL
-578 VSGFTTVENS
+578 VSGFKTVANS

-599 LADNKTAIV
+599 LADNTNAIV

-631 IVTAIDKNGVVV
+631 IVTAIDKNGKVVV
-643 AAAIDN
+643 AAIDK
-649 NGKVISEAIT
+649 NGNVISTAI
-659 TQGGE
+659 
-664 IKGAINNN
+664 A
-672 TEQIGLKIVGV
+672 GV

-688 KQTADLNQAIKDGTA
+688 KQTADLNKAITDGTA

-715 IEKAIKSLENKQD
+715 IVDAIKSLENKQD

-747 YKNPG
+747 YKNPD

-763 WAAIQY
+763 WDVIY
-769 TDLGGVIA
+769 YSDLREVIA
-777 NMLTVA
+777 KMLTVA

-789 YSAAYAIRNNELE
+789 YSAAYAIRDNELE
-802 NVATMVWAE
+802 NVSTMVWAE
-811 KIGKG
+811 KTGNG
-816 SATLAAGTLQPMDLA
+816 PATLAAGTLQPMDLA

-843 SSITYRFTSRSTSF
+843 PYIKYRFTSS
-857 DRKIVKINYIDS
+857 DKKIVWINYIDS
-869 EGKLAITPNSMD
+869 NGKLRVTSDSKDVSM
-881 VTKTFKTYNNGIIT
+881 TFATYANGIIT
-895 SLVKCNIYLE
+895 SVVKCNIYLE
-905 PNGTVTSIPEYTWP
+905 PNATVTSIPEYTWP

>member
-65 SNMVDIKL
+65 GNMVDIKL

-205 NGSLTN
+205 NGSLTD

-270 LDKRIEALSTVVE
+270 LDKRIKALSTVVE
-283 TGLKNVVISVDKNT
+283 TGLKNVVVSVDKNT
-297 GAITLLDKNTQAS
+297 GAITLLDKNTQVS

-315 VSLGKIDGTLI
+315 MSLGKIDGTLI

-332 KTEISDTG
+332 KTEISTTG
-340 GKIITALN
+340 GNIITALDK
-348 SNGNLLRLELDKQQK
+348 NGNLLRLELDKQQK
-363 LLSATIVTQTDKLAQ
+363 LLSATIVAQTDKLAK

-413 GAIKTLDIHTQASLG
+413 GAIKTLDTNTQASLG
-428 TLNTTILNGFKKLNE
+428 TLNTTILNGFNKLNE
-443 TVDNKGKKIVTAIG
+443 TVDDKGNKIVTAIG
-457 TQTAA
+457 TQTDA

-470 KKQGELLRM
+470 KKQGKLLRM
-479 TITTSGKLIAAE
+479 TITKSGKLIATE

-500 FILASQNVLLSS
+500 ATLASQNALLES

-518 TTIFSG
+518 TAISSG
-524 LAKVTAQESN
+524 LAKVTAEERR
-534 INKTLD
+534 IGRTL
-540 LRLTAIDTQLKG
+540 LFGLTAINIQLKG

-565 TLNTTLKTLNGNL
+565 TLNTTLKDLNKNL
-578 VSGFTTVENS
+578 VSGFKTVGNS

-599 LADNKTAIV
+599 LADNTTAIV

-613 MKDNL
+613 MKNNL

-631 IVTAIDKNGVVV
+631 IVTAIDKNGKVV
-643 AAAIDN
+643 AAAIDK
-649 NGKVISEAIT
+649 NGNVISTA
-659 TQGGE
+659 
-664 IKGAINNN
+664 
-672 TEQIGLKIVGV
+672 IVGV
-683 VDAIT
+683 VDAIK
-688 KQTADLNQAIKDGTA
+688 KQTADLNKAITDGTA

-715 IEKAIKSLENKQD
+715 IEKAIKSLEDKQD
-728 ANAKTQIDLL
+728 ANAKTQIELL

-747 YKNPG
+747 YKNPD

-763 WAAIQY
+763 WDVIY
-769 TDLGGVIA
+769 YGDLREVIA
-777 NMLTVA
+777 KMLTVA

-789 YSAAYAIRNNELE
+789 YSAEYAARDNELE
-802 NVATMVWAE
+802 NVSTEVWVE
-811 KIGKG
+811 KIGNG
-816 SATLAAGTLQPMDLA
+816 LATLAAGTLQPMDLA

-843 SSITYRFTSRSTSF
+843 PNITYRIASLS
-857 DRKIVKINYIDS
+857 DKKIVRINYIDS
-869 EGKLAITPNSMD
+869 AGKSAITPNNMG
-881 VTKTFKTYNNGIIT
+881 VIRTFYTYVNGIIT
-895 SLVKCNIYLE
+895 SVVKCNIYLE
-905 PNGTVTSIPEYTWP
+905 PNATVTSIPEYTWP

>member
-297 GAITLLDKNTQAS
+297 GAITLLDKNTQVS

-315 VSLGKIDGTLI
+315 VSLDKIDGTLI

-340 GKIITALN
+340 GKIITALD
-348 SNGNLLRLELDKQQK
+348 SNGNLLRLELDKQQN
-363 LLSATIVTQTDKLAQ
+363 LLSATIVAQTNKLAQ

-413 GAIKTLDIHTQASLG
+413 GAIKTLDTNTQASLG
-428 TLNTTILNGFKKLNE
+428 TLNTTILNGFNKLNE
-443 TVDNKGKKIVTAIG
+443 TVDDKGNKIVT
-457 TQTAA
+457 A

-470 KKQGELLRM
+470 KKQGELLRT
-479 TITTSGKLIAAE
+479 TITKSGKLIATE

-500 FILASQNVLLSS
+500 ATLASQNALLES

-518 TTIFSG
+518 TAISSG
-524 LAKVTAQESN
+524 LAKVTAQERR
-534 INKTLD
+534 INRTLD
-540 LRLTAIDTQLKG
+540 LRLTAIDTQLQG
-552 TNTELQNANAQLK
+552 TNTELQNANAQLT
-565 TLNTTLKTLNGNL
+565 TLNTTLKTLNENL
-578 VSGFTTVENS
+578 VSGFKTVANS
-588 INKMSGELSVK
+588 INNMSGELSVK
-599 LADNKTAIV
+599 LADNTSAIV

-618 KSLKDAVDKQGGD
+618 KSLKEAVDKQGGD
-631 IVTAIDKNGVVV
+631 IVTAIGNNGEVV
-643 AAAIDN
+643 AAAIDK
-649 NGKVISEAIT
+649 NGNVISEAIT

-688 KQTADLNQAIKDGTA
+688 KQTADLNKAITDGTA

-715 IEKAIKSLENKQD
+715 IVNAIKSLENKQD
-728 ANAKTQIDLL
+728 ANAKEQIELL

-747 YKNPG
+747 YKNPD

-763 WAAIQY
+763 WDVINS
-769 TDLGGVIA
+769 TDLRRVIA

-783 EEPSLT
+783 EEPSLKF
-789 YSAAYAIRNNELE
+789 SAAYAIHNNELE

-843 SSITYRFTSRSTSF
+843 PSITYRFTSRFTSF
-857 DRKIVKINYIDS
+857 DKKIEKIYYIDS
-869 EGKLAITPNSMD
+869 EGKSIKPFFAKEVEM
-881 VTKTFKTYNNGIIT
+881 TFKTYNDGIIT
-895 SLVKCNIYLE
+895 SVVKCNIYLE

>member
-205 NGSLTN
+205 NGSLTD

-270 LDKRIEALSTVVE
+270 LDKRIKALSTVVE
-283 TGLKNVVISVDKNT
+283 TGLKNVVVSVDKNT
-297 GAITLLDKNTQAS
+297 GAITLLDTNTQVS

-315 VSLGKIDGTLI
+315 MSLGKIDGTLI

-332 KTEISDTG
+332 KTEISTTG
-340 GKIITALN
+340 GNIITALDK
-348 SNGNLLRLELDKQQK
+348 NGNLLRLELDKQQK
-363 LLSATIVTQTDKLAQ
+363 LLSATIVTQTNKLAK

-390 FEALTTAL
+390 FKALTLAL
-398 STGLADIKVEIDKNT
+398 STGLVGIMVEINKNT
-413 GAIKTLDIHTQASLG
+413 GAIKTLDTHTQASLG
-428 TLNTTILNGFKKLNE
+428 TLNTTILNGFNKLNE
-443 TVDNKGKKIVTAIG
+443 TVDDKGNKIVTAIG
-457 TQTAA
+457 TQTDA

-470 KKQGELLRM
+470 KKQGKLLRM
-479 TITTSGKLIAAE
+479 TITKSGKLIAAE
-491 IVGSINTLN
+491 IVGSIDTLN
-500 FILASQNVLLSS
+500 ATLESQNALLES
-512 KLDAIN
+512 KLEAIN
-518 TTIFSG
+518 TAISSG
-524 LAKVTAQESN
+524 LAKVTAQERR
-534 INKTLD
+534 INRTLD
-540 LRLTAIDTQLKG
+540 LRLTAIDTQLQG

-565 TLNTTLKTLNGNL
+565 KLNTTLKKLNKNL
-578 VSGFTTVENS
+578 VSGFKTVANS

-599 LADNKTAIV
+599 LADNTTAIV

-631 IVTAIDKNGVVV
+631 IVTAIGNNGVVV
-643 AAAIDN
+643 AAAIDK
-649 NGKVISEAIT
+649 NGNVISTAI
-659 TQGGE
+659 
-664 IKGAINNN
+664 A
-672 TEQIGLKIVGV
+672 GV
-683 VDAIT
+683 VNAIT
-688 KQTADLNQAIKDGTA
+688 KQTADLNKAITDGTA
-703 SVVASNGELKTA
+703 SVVASNGKLKTA
-715 IEKAIKSLENKQD
+715 IEDAIKSLENKQD
-728 ANAKTQIDLL
+728 ANAKTQIELL

-747 YKNPG
+747 YKNPD
-752 DNSSIYVDPRL
+752 DNSSIYVDPSL
-763 WAAIQY
+763 WNVIY
-769 TDLGGVIA
+769 YSDDLRNVIA
-777 NMLTVA
+777 KMLTVA

-789 YSAAYAIRNNELE
+789 YSAAYAVRDNELE
-802 NVATMVWAE
+802 NVSTMVWAE
-811 KIGKG
+811 KIENGP
-816 SATLAAGTLQPMDLA
+816 ATLAAGTLQPMDLA

-843 SSITYRFTSRSTSF
+843 SYIRYRFTSF
-857 DRKIVKINYIDS
+857 DKNIVRINYIDS
-869 EGKLAITPNSMD
+869 RGKLGATTSSTSVSMP
-881 VTKTFKTYNNGIIT
+881 FSTYANGIIT

-905 PNGTVTSIPEYTWP
+905 PNATVTSIPEYTWP

>member
-65 SNMVDIKL
+65 GNMVDIKL

-205 NGSLTN
+205 NGSLTD

-270 LDKRIEALSTVVE
+270 LDKRIKALSTVVE
-283 TGLKNVVISVDKNT
+283 TGLKNVVVSVDKNT
-297 GAITLLDKNTQAS
+297 GAITLLDKNTQVS

-315 VSLGKIDGTLI
+315 MSLGKIDGTLI

-332 KTEISDTG
+332 KTEISTTG
-340 GKIITALN
+340 GNIITALDK
-348 SNGNLLRLELDKQQK
+348 NGNLLRLELDKQQK
-363 LLSATIVTQTDKLAQ
+363 LLSATIVAQTNKLAK
-378 AINDQTASLSSR
+378 AINDQTASLNSR
-390 FEALTTAL
+390 FRALTIAL
-398 STGLADIKVEIDKNT
+398 STGLVGIMLEIDKNT
-413 GAIKTLDIHTQASLG
+413 GAIKTLDTNTQASLG
-428 TLNTTILNGFKKLNE
+428 TLNTTILNGFNKLNE
-443 TVDNKGKKIVTAIG
+443 TVDDKGNKIVTAIG
-457 TQTAA
+457 TQTDA

-470 KKQGELLRM
+470 KKQGKLLRM
-479 TITTSGKLIAAE
+479 TITKSGKLIATE

-500 FILASQNVLLSS
+500 ATLASQNALLES

-518 TTIFSG
+518 TAISSG
-524 LAKVTAQESN
+524 LAKVTAEERR
-534 INKTLD
+534 IGRTL
-540 LRLTAIDTQLKG
+540 LFGLTAINIQLKG

-565 TLNTTLKTLNGNL
+565 TLNTTLKDLNKNL
-578 VSGFTTVENS
+578 VSGFKTVGNS

-599 LADNKTAIV
+599 LADNTTAIV

-613 MKDNL
+613 MKNNL

-631 IVTAIDKNGVVV
+631 IVTAIDKNGKVV
-643 AAAIDN
+643 AAAIDK
-649 NGKVISEAIT
+649 NGNVISTA
-659 TQGGE
+659 
-664 IKGAINNN
+664 
-672 TEQIGLKIVGV
+672 IVGV
-683 VDAIT
+683 VDAIK
-688 KQTADLNQAIKDGTA
+688 KQTADLNKAITDGTA

-728 ANAKTQIDLL
+728 ANAKTQIELL

-747 YKNPG
+747 YKNPD
-752 DNSSIYVDPRL
+752 DNSSIYVDPSL
-763 WAAIQY
+763 WDVIY
-769 TDLGGVIA
+769 YGDLREVIA
-777 NMLTVA
+777 KMLTVA

-789 YSAAYAIRNNELE
+789 YSAEYAARDNEWD
-802 NVATMVWAE
+802 NVSAEVWVE
-811 KIGKG
+811 KIGNG
-816 SATLAAGTLQPMDLA
+816 PATLAAGTLQPMDLA

-843 SSITYRFTSRSTSF
+843 PNITYRIASLS
-857 DRKIVKINYIDS
+857 DKKIVRINYIDS
-869 EGKLAITPNSMD
+869 AGKLAITPNNMG
-881 VTKTFKTYNNGIIT
+881 VIRTFYTYVNGIIT
-895 SLVKCNIYLE
+895 SVVKCNIYLE
-905 PNGTVTSIPEYTWP
+905 PNATVTSIPEYTWP

>member
-65 SNMVDIKL
+65 GNMVDIKL

-205 NGSLTN
+205 NGSLTD

-270 LDKRIEALSTVVE
+270 LDKRIKALSTVVE
-283 TGLKNVVISVDKNT
+283 TGLKNVEVSVDKNT
-297 GAITLLDKNTQAS
+297 GAITLLDTNTQVS

-315 VSLGKIDGTLI
+315 MSLGKIDGTLI

-332 KTEISDTG
+332 KTEISTTG
-340 GKIITALN
+340 GNIITALDK
-348 SNGNLLRLELDKQQK
+348 NGNLLRLELDKQQK
-363 LLSATIVTQTDKLAQ
+363 LLSATIVTQTDKLAK

-413 GAIKTLDIHTQASLG
+413 GAIKTLDTNTQASLG
-428 TLNTTILNGFKKLNE
+428 TLNTTILNGFNKLNE
-443 TVDNKGKKIVTAIG
+443 TVDDKGNKIVTAIG
-457 TQTAA
+457 TQTDA

-470 KKQGELLRM
+470 KKQGKLLRM
-479 TITTSGKLIAAE
+479 TITKSGKLIATE

-500 FILASQNVLLSS
+500 ATLASQNALLES

-518 TTIFSG
+518 TAISSG
-524 LAKVTAQESN
+524 LAKVTAEERR
-534 INKTLD
+534 IGRTL
-540 LRLTAIDTQLKG
+540 LFGLTAINIQLKG

-565 TLNTTLKTLNGNL
+565 TLNTTLKDLNKNL
-578 VSGFTTVENS
+578 VSGFKTVGNS

-599 LADNKTAIV
+599 LADNTTAIV

-613 MKDNL
+613 MKNNL

-631 IVTAIDKNGVVV
+631 IVTAIDKNGKVV
-643 AAAIDN
+643 AAAIDK
-649 NGKVISEAIT
+649 NGNVISTAI
-659 TQGGE
+659 G
-664 IKGAINNN
+664 
-672 TEQIGLKIVGV
+672 GV

-688 KQTADLNQAIKDGTA
+688 KQTADLNKAIKDGTA

-715 IEKAIKSLENKQD
+715 IEKAIKSLESKQD

-747 YKNPG
+747 YKNPD
-752 DNSSIYVDPRL
+752 DNSSIYVDPSL
-763 WAAIQY
+763 WNVIY
-769 TDLGGVIA
+769 YSDDLRNVIA
-777 NMLTVA
+777 KMLTVA

-789 YSAAYAIRNNELE
+789 YSAAYAVRDNELE
-802 NVATMVWAE
+802 NVSTMVWAE
-811 KIGKG
+811 KIENGP
-816 SATLAAGTLQPMDLA
+816 ATLAAGTLQPMDLA

-843 SSITYRFTSRSTSF
+843 SYIRYRFTSF
-857 DRKIVKINYIDS
+857 DKNIVRINYIDS
-869 EGKLAITPNSMD
+869 RGKLGATTSSTSVSMP
-881 VTKTFKTYNNGIIT
+881 FSTYANGIIT

-905 PNGTVTSIPEYTWP
+905 PNATVTSIPEYTWP

>member
-205 NGSLTN
+205 NGSLTD

-270 LDKRIEALSTVVE
+270 LDKRIKALSTVVE
-283 TGLKNVVISVDKNT
+283 TGLKNVVVSVDKNT
-297 GAITLLDKNTQAS
+297 GAITLLDKNTQVS

-315 VSLGKIDGTLI
+315 MSLGKIDGTLI

-332 KTEISDTG
+332 KTEISTTG
-340 GKIITALN
+340 GNIITALDK
-348 SNGNLLRLELDKQQK
+348 NGNLLRLELDKQQK
-363 LLSATIVTQTDKLAQ
+363 LLSATIVTQTNKLAK

-390 FEALTTAL
+390 FKALTIAL
-398 STGLADIKVEIDKNT
+398 STGLVGIMLEIDKNT
-413 GAIKTLDIHTQASLG
+413 GAIKTLDTNTQASLG
-428 TLNTTILNGFKKLNE
+428 TLNTTILNGFNKLNE
-443 TVDNKGKKIVTAIG
+443 TVDDKGNKIVTAIG
-457 TQTAA
+457 TQTDA

-470 KKQGELLRM
+470 KKQGKLLRM
-479 TITTSGKLIAAE
+479 TITKSGKLIAAE
-491 IVGSINTLN
+491 IVGSIDTLN
-500 FILASQNVLLSS
+500 ATLESQNALLES

-518 TTIFSG
+518 TAISSG
-524 LAKVTAQESN
+524 LAKVTAQERR
-534 INKTLD
+534 INRTLD

-565 TLNTTLKTLNGNL
+565 TLNTTLKKLNKNL
-578 VSGFTTVENS
+578 VSGFKTVKNS
-588 INKMSGELSVK
+588 INNMSGELSVK
-599 LADNKTAIV
+599 LADNTTAIV

-613 MKDNL
+613 MKNNL

-631 IVTAIDKNGVVV
+631 IVTAIGKNGEVVV
-643 AAAIDN
+643 AAIDK
-649 NGKVISEAIT
+649 NGDVISTAI
-659 TQGGE
+659 G
-664 IKGAINNN
+664 
-672 TEQIGLKIVGV
+672 GV

-688 KQTADLNQAIKDGTA
+688 KQTADLNKAIKDGTA

-728 ANAKTQIDLL
+728 ANAKEQIELL

-747 YKNPG
+747 YKNPD

-763 WAAIQY
+763 WQVIQN
-769 TDLGGVIA
+769 TDLHNVIA
-777 NMLTVA
+777 KMLTLA

-789 YSAAYAIRNNELE
+789 YSAAYAVRDNELE
-802 NVATMVWAE
+802 NVSTMVWAE
-811 KIGKG
+811 KIENGP
-816 SATLAAGTLQPMDLA
+816 ATLAAGTLQPMDLA

-843 SSITYRFTSRSTSF
+843 SYIRYRFISF
-857 DRKIVKINYIDS
+857 DKNIERINYIDS
-869 EGKLAITPNSMD
+869 RGKLGATTSSTSVSMP
-881 VTKTFKTYNNGIIT
+881 FYTYANGIIT

-905 PNGTVTSIPEYTWP
+905 PNATVTSIPDYTWP

>member
-205 NGSLTN
+205 NGSLTD

-270 LDKRIEALSTVVE
+270 LDKRIKALSTVVE
-283 TGLKNVVISVDKNT
+283 TGLKNVVVSVDKNT
-297 GAITLLDKNTQAS
+297 GAITLLDKNTQVS

-315 VSLGKIDGTLI
+315 MSLGKIDGTLI

-332 KTEISDTG
+332 KTEISTTG
-340 GKIITALN
+340 GNIITALDK
-348 SNGNLLRLELDKQQK
+348 NGNLLRLELDKQQK
-363 LLSATIVTQTDKLAQ
+363 LLSATIVTQTNKLAK

-390 FEALTTAL
+390 FKALTIAL
-398 STGLADIKVEIDKNT
+398 STGLVGIMLEIDKNT
-413 GAIKTLDIHTQASLG
+413 GAIKTLDTNTQASLG
-428 TLNTTILNGFKKLNE
+428 TLNTTILNGFNKLNE
-443 TVDNKGKKIVTAIG
+443 TVDDKGNKIVTAIG
-457 TQTAA
+457 TQTDA

-470 KKQGELLRM
+470 KKQGKLLRM
-479 TITTSGKLIAAE
+479 TITKSGKLIATE

-500 FILASQNVLLSS
+500 ATLASQNALLES

-518 TTIFSG
+518 TAISSG
-524 LAKVTAQESN
+524 LAKVTAEERR
-534 INKTLD
+534 IGRTL
-540 LRLTAIDTQLKG
+540 LFGLTAINIQLKG

-565 TLNTTLKTLNGNL
+565 TLNTTLKDLNKNL
-578 VSGFTTVENS
+578 VSGFKTVGNS

-599 LADNKTAIV
+599 LADNTTAIV

-631 IVTAIDKNGVVV
+631 IVTAIGNNGKVVV
-643 AAAIDN
+643 AAIDK
-649 NGKVISEAIT
+649 NGNVISTAI
-659 TQGGE
+659 
-664 IKGAINNN
+664 A
-672 TEQIGLKIVGV
+672 GV

-688 KQTADLNQAIKDGTA
+688 KQTADLNKAITDGTA

-715 IEKAIKSLENKQD
+715 IVDAIKSLENKQD
-728 ANAKTQIDLL
+728 ANAKEQIELL

-747 YKNPG
+747 YKNPD

-763 WAAIQY
+763 WQVIQN
-769 TDLGGVIA
+769 TDLHNVIA
-777 NMLTVA
+777 KMLTLA

-789 YSAAYAIRNNELE
+789 YSAAYAVRDNELE
-802 NVATMVWAE
+802 NVSTMVWAE
-811 KIGKG
+811 KIENGP
-816 SATLAAGTLQPMDLA
+816 ATLAAGTLQPMDLA

-843 SSITYRFTSRSTSF
+843 SYIRYRFISF
-857 DRKIVKINYIDS
+857 DKNIERINYIDS
-869 EGKLAITPNSMD
+869 RGKLGATTSSTSVSMP
-881 VTKTFKTYNNGIIT
+881 FITYNDGIIT

-905 PNGTVTSIPEYTWP
+905 PNATVTSIPDYTWP

>member
-91 GLKDVNTS
+91 GLKNVNTS

-270 LDKRIEALSTVVE
+270 LDKRIKALSTVVE
-283 TGLKNVVISVDKNT
+283 TGLKNVVVSVDKNT
-297 GAITLLDKNTQAS
+297 GAITLLDTNTQVS

-315 VSLGKIDGTLI
+315 MSLGKIDGTLI

-332 KTEISDTG
+332 KTEISTTG
-340 GKIITALN
+340 GNIITALDK
-348 SNGNLLRLELDKQQK
+348 NGNLLRLELDKQQK
-363 LLSATIVTQTDKLAQ
+363 LLSATIVTQTNKLAK

-390 FEALTTAL
+390 FKALTIAL
-398 STGLADIKVEIDKNT
+398 STGLVGIMLEIDKNT
-413 GAIKTLDIHTQASLG
+413 GAIKTLDTNTQASLG
-428 TLNTTILNGFKKLNE
+428 TLNTTILNGFNKLNE
-443 TVDNKGKKIVTAIG
+443 TVDDKGNKIVTAIG
-457 TQTAA
+457 TQTDA

-470 KKQGELLRM
+470 KKQGKLLRM
-479 TITTSGKLIAAE
+479 TITKSGKLIAAE
-491 IVGSINTLN
+491 IVGSIDTLN
-500 FILASQNVLLSS
+500 ATLASQNTLLES
-512 KLDAIN
+512 KLNAIN
-518 TTIFSG
+518 TAISSG
-524 LAKVTAQESN
+524 LAKVTAEERR
-534 INKTLD
+534 IGRTL
-540 LRLTAIDTQLKG
+540 LFGLTAINIQLQG
-552 TNTELQNANAQLK
+552 TNTELQNTNAQLK
-565 TLNTTLKTLNGNL
+565 TLNTTLKKLNKNL
-578 VSGFTTVENS
+578 VSGFKTVANS
-588 INKMSGELSVK
+588 INNMSGELSVK
-599 LADNKTAIV
+599 LADNTTAIV

-613 MKDNL
+613 MKNNL

-631 IVTAIDKNGVVV
+631 IVTAIGKNGEVVV
-643 AAAIDN
+643 AAIDK
-649 NGKVISEAIT
+649 NGDVISTAI
-659 TQGGE
+659 G
-664 IKGAINNN
+664 
-672 TEQIGLKIVGV
+672 GV

-688 KQTADLNQAIKDGTA
+688 KQTADLNKAITDGTA
-703 SVVASNGELKTA
+703 SVVASNGKLKTA
-715 IEKAIKSLENKQD
+715 IEDAIKSLENKQD

-747 YKNPG
+747 YKIPG

-763 WAAIQY
+763 WEAIQY

-777 NMLTVA
+777 NMLAVA
-783 EEPSLT
+783 EEPSLY
-789 YSAAYAIRNNELE
+789 YSAAYAIRDNELE
-802 NVATMVWAE
+802 NVSTMITFE
-811 KIGKG
+811 KTGNG
-816 SATLAAGTLQPMDLA
+816 PATLAAGTLQPMDLA

-843 SSITYRFTSRSTSF
+843 PYITYRFTSS
-857 DRKIVKINYIDS
+857 DKKIVRINYIDS
-869 EGKLAITPNSMD
+869 NGKLAMNSYD
-881 VTKTFKTYNNGIIT
+881 TEVTKTFVTYANGIIT

-905 PNGTVTSIPEYTWP
+905 PNATVTSIPEYTWP